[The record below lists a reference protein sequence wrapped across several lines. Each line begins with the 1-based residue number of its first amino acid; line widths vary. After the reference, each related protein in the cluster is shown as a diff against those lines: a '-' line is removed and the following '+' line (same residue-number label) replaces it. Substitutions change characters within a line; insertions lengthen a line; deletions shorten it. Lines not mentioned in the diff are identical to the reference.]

1 MKTSFYTGKIEDE
14 SAIYFDADH
23 FNISSDGIVDVSD
36 ELQKAVNMVVE
47 EYGYGIVFVPE
58 GKYLL
63 SKTIYIPKAVRIIGY
78 GEKRPEF
85 ILKDNA
91 LNFNISK
98 EDDKGHFRYLF
109 WFVDRVVTEGTNVN
123 ANDANPGTFYSAM
136 SNVNINLGRE
146 NDYAVAFRTHYAQ
159 HAFLAHITI
168 NVNSG
173 MAGIYDVGNEM
184 EDIEIVG
191 GNYGIITTKCSPG
204 WPFVM
209 VDTKFENQKK
219 AAIFTREAGLTIV
232 RTDVKNVPQFVEVQ
246 DGFFEKLY
254 IEDSIF
260 KNVDKL
266 LNIALENNSLTS
278 IYVKNCYLEKCNV
291 IVSYKDTENTIDNK
305 YDCAHINEYI
315 HGITASD
322 EYPEKQIKDIL
333 YIGEKQIDYNV
344 LYTDLKTLPEVK
356 QWINV
361 KKNGLIGDGVTDDT
375 KVLKELI
382 EKYTYLYFPQGE
394 YLLTDTIKLKDDTVI
409 IGLNPVSTKFILK
422 DNAERF
428 TGYGKGIAFIESG
441 KSNIL
446 FGIGIETGGKNPR
459 AIGLKWN
466 GDIDSYINDVKMFGV
481 ILIVLFAYVISVF
494 TVHSIEKESSIIG
507 TLYALGVARRELM
520 RHYLML
526 PVVVTTLAG
535 ILGFLAAVSPVGIPV
550 QMQDCLAYFSMPEI
564 TVQVPVYLIL
574 YGVFMPPVMACVVN
588 YIVIRKKLSRTAL
601 SLIRNETKKKKQKAV
616 QLGKMSFLKMFRIRQ
631 MLRESR
637 AGITVAVGMF
647 IALLC
652 MMISLDC
659 YELCVH
665 VRDNNI
671 ADTNYDYM
679 YTLKYPEKEVP
690 DGGSPA
696 LAKTM
701 KKQIYGYNWDV
712 MVLGIEKGNSYFDA
726 NVEKGKGK
734 VVASSA
740 LAQKYELSIGDE
752 FTLKDEET
760 DTLYAFEVTD
770 ICQYAP
776 AFYVFMDIDSA
787 RDLFGEQDDYYNTIF
802 SNKDLKIPSGRLYAT
817 TTKEDIE
824 KSADVFMQMMVSMV
838 ITITIVSTLIFILVM
853 YLMMKVMIDRS
864 AYSISLMKVFGFRTR
879 EIRKLY
885 LDGNFYIVLVSA
897 IVNIPLSKAIMD
909 WMYPR
914 YLVSNIACGL
924 DLSFEPWLY
933 VAVFALIMICYFV
946 INRVLVG
953 RLKKMTPAEVLKN
966 RE

>member
-1 MKTSFYTGKIEDE
+1 MQKI
-14 SAIYFDADH
+14 
-23 FNISSDGIVDVSD
+23 
-36 ELQKAVNMVVE
+36 LRKR
-47 EYGYGIVFVPE
+47 VF
-58 GKYLL
+58 
-63 SKTIYIPKAVRIIGY
+63 RD
-78 GEKRPEF
+78 
-85 ILKDNA
+85 LKEN
-91 LNFNISK
+91 L
-98 EDDKGHFRYLF
+98 FRYLALGLLIILCMYMIGSLVGAGETIVQGVDEQAEKNHVEDGQF
-109 WFVDRVVTEGTNVN
+109 TCFVPLSKDNNKVLAEHDVELEKMFYLDFAKQKETIRVFQNRQK
-123 ANDANPGTFYSAM
+123 
-136 SNVNINLGRE
+136 INLVALREGRLAEKE
-146 NDYAVAFRTHYAQ
+146 N
-159 HAFLAHITI
+159 
-168 NVNSG
+168 
-173 MAGIYDVGNEM
+173 
-184 EDIEIVG
+184 EIVLERRYAEEHQYTVG
-191 GNYGIITTKCSPG
+191 SQIMLGKIKFQVTGIATTPDYDAPLRKMS
-204 WPFVM
+204 
-209 VDTKFENQKK
+209 D
-219 AAIFTREAGLTIV
+219 TIV
-232 RTDVKNVPQFVEVQ
+232 DSKNFGTAFVGKRAYNKLKQSHLAAQSEEYLYAYRLKGTATSDDVKDFLNDFKVDADEISDLFFQDYWERTGGKVTDIDDGIDDLSKGAKKLADGLRKLNRYKNKLNLVP
-246 DGFFEKLY
+246 EKLF
-254 IEDSIF
+254 ES
-260 KNVDKL
+260 
-266 LNIALENNSLTS
+266 ALEQTEDALKENGTSVSLTE
-278 IYVKNCYLEKCNV
+278 KNYTDELNHM
-291 IVSYKDTENTIDNK
+291 ITSQS
-305 YDCAHINEYI
+305 
-315 HGITASD
+315 GITAMAWKSAKENLD
-322 EYPEKQIKDIL
+322 ALKQYKDGL
-333 YIGEKQIDYNV
+333 
-344 LYTDLKTLPEVK
+344 LSYTDGVEKAGEGASKLQDGMDEL
-356 QWINV
+356 
-361 KKNGLIGDGVTDDT
+361 KNGADEFIDEIDVNLANLQSFVT
-375 KVLKELI
+375 
-382 EKYTYLYFPQGE
+382 
-394 YLLTDTIKLKDDTVI
+394 
-409 IGLNPVSTKFILK
+409 
-422 DNAERF
+422 AED
-428 TGYGKGIAFIESG
+428 
-441 KSNIL
+441 
-446 FGIGIETGGKNPR
+446 NPR
-459 AIGLKWN
+459 IGASADDQK
-466 GDIDSYINDVKMFGV
+466 INISAGLVFGV

-494 TVHSIEKESSIIG
+494 TIHSIEKESSIIG
-507 TLYALGVARRELM
+507 TLYALGGARREIM
-520 RHYLML
+520 HHYLML

-535 ILGFLAAVSPVGIPV
+535 ILGFLAAVSPVGISV

-564 TVQVPVYLIL
+564 MVKVPLYLIL
-574 YGVFMPPVMACVVN
+574 YGIFMPPVMACVVN

-601 SLIRNETKKKKQKAV
+601 SLMRNETKKKKQKTI

-659 YELCVH
+659 YELCIH

-671 ADTNYDYM
+671 ADTNYDY
-679 YTLKYPEKEVP
+679 
-690 DGGSPA
+690 
-696 LAKTM
+696 
-701 KKQIYGYNWDV
+701 NWDV
-712 MVLGIEKGNSYFDA
+712 TVLGIEKGNSYFDA

-740 LAQKYELSIGDE
+740 LAQKYELSVGDE

-864 AYSISLMKVFGFRTR
+864 AYSISLMKAFGFRTK

-885 LDGNFYIVLVSA
+885 LDGNFYIVLISA

>member
-1 MKTSFYTGKIEDE
+1 MQKI
-14 SAIYFDADH
+14 
-23 FNISSDGIVDVSD
+23 
-36 ELQKAVNMVVE
+36 LRKR
-47 EYGYGIVFVPE
+47 VF
-58 GKYLL
+58 
-63 SKTIYIPKAVRIIGY
+63 RD
-78 GEKRPEF
+78 
-85 ILKDNA
+85 LKEN
-91 LNFNISK
+91 L
-98 EDDKGHFRYLF
+98 FRYLALGLLIILCMYMIGSLVGAGETIVQGVDEQAEKNHVEDGQF
-109 WFVDRVVTEGTNVN
+109 TCFVPLSKDNNKVLAEHDVELEKM
-123 ANDANPGTFYSAM
+123 FYLDFAKQKETIRIFQ
-136 SNVNINLGRE
+136 NRQKINLVALREGRLAEKE
-146 NDYAVAFRTHYAQ
+146 N
-159 HAFLAHITI
+159 
-168 NVNSG
+168 
-173 MAGIYDVGNEM
+173 
-184 EDIEIVG
+184 EIVLERRYAEEHQYTVG
-191 GNYGIITTKCSPG
+191 SQIMLGKIKFQVTGIATTPDYDAPLCKMS
-204 WPFVM
+204 
-209 VDTKFENQKK
+209 D
-219 AAIFTREAGLTIV
+219 TIV
-232 RTDVKNVPQFVEVQ
+232 DSKNFGTAFVGKRAYNKLKQSHLAAQSEEYLYAYCLKGTATSDDVKDILNDFIVDADDISDSFFQDYWERTGGKVTDIDDGIDDLSKGAKKLADGLRKLNRYKNKLNLVP
-246 DGFFEKLY
+246 EKLF
-254 IEDSIF
+254 ES
-260 KNVDKL
+260 
-266 LNIALENNSLTS
+266 ALEQTEDALKENGTSVSLTE
-278 IYVKNCYLEKCNV
+278 KNYTDELNHM
-291 IVSYKDTENTIDNK
+291 ITSQS
-305 YDCAHINEYI
+305 
-315 HGITASD
+315 GITAMAWKSAKENLD
-322 EYPEKQIKDIL
+322 ALKQYKDGL
-333 YIGEKQIDYNV
+333 
-344 LYTDLKTLPEVK
+344 LSYTDGVEKAGEGASKLQDGMDEL
-356 QWINV
+356 
-361 KKNGLIGDGVTDDT
+361 KNGADEFIDEMDVNLANLQSFVT
-375 KVLKELI
+375 
-382 EKYTYLYFPQGE
+382 
-394 YLLTDTIKLKDDTVI
+394 
-409 IGLNPVSTKFILK
+409 
-422 DNAERF
+422 AED
-428 TGYGKGIAFIESG
+428 
-441 KSNIL
+441 
-446 FGIGIETGGKNPR
+446 NPR
-459 AIGLKWN
+459 IGASADDQK
-466 GDIDSYINDVKMFGV
+466 INISAGLVFGV

-494 TVHSIEKESSIIG
+494 TIHSIEKESSIIG
-507 TLYALGVARRELM
+507 TLYALGGARRELM
-520 RHYLML
+520 HHYLML
-526 PVVVTTLAG
+526 PVVVTTFAG

-601 SLIRNETKKKKQKAV
+601 SLMRNETKKKKQKTI

-659 YELCVH
+659 YELCIH

-671 ADTNYDYM
+671 ADTNYDY
-679 YTLKYPEKEVP
+679 
-690 DGGSPA
+690 
-696 LAKTM
+696 
-701 KKQIYGYNWDV
+701 NWDV
-712 MVLGIEKGNSYFDA
+712 TVLGIEKGNSYFDA

-776 AFYVFMDIDSA
+776 AFFVFMDIDSA

-933 VAVFALIMICYFV
+933 VAVFALIMICYFAV
-946 INRVLVG
+946 SYTHLTLPTI
-953 RLKKMTPAEVLKN
+953 A
-966 RE
+966 

>member
-1 MKTSFYTGKIEDE
+1 MQKI
-14 SAIYFDADH
+14 
-23 FNISSDGIVDVSD
+23 
-36 ELQKAVNMVVE
+36 LRKR
-47 EYGYGIVFVPE
+47 VF
-58 GKYLL
+58 
-63 SKTIYIPKAVRIIGY
+63 RD
-78 GEKRPEF
+78 
-85 ILKDNA
+85 LKEN
-91 LNFNISK
+91 L
-98 EDDKGHFRYLF
+98 FRYLALGLLIILCMYMIGSLVGAGETIVQGVDEQAEKNHVEDGQF
-109 WFVDRVVTEGTNVN
+109 TCFVPLSKDNNKVLAEHDVELEKMFYLDFAKQKETIRVFQNRQK
-123 ANDANPGTFYSAM
+123 
-136 SNVNINLGRE
+136 INLVALREGRLAEKE
-146 NDYAVAFRTHYAQ
+146 N
-159 HAFLAHITI
+159 
-168 NVNSG
+168 
-173 MAGIYDVGNEM
+173 
-184 EDIEIVG
+184 EIVLERRYAEEHQYTVG
-191 GNYGIITTKCSPG
+191 SQIMLGKIKFQVTGIATTPDYDAPLRKMS
-204 WPFVM
+204 
-209 VDTKFENQKK
+209 D
-219 AAIFTREAGLTIV
+219 TIV
-232 RTDVKNVPQFVEVQ
+232 DSKNFGTAFVGKRAYNKLKQSHLAAQSEEYLYAYRLKGTATSDDVKDFLNDFKVDADEISDSFFQDYWERTGGKVTDIDDGIDDLSKGAKKLADGLRKLNRYKNKLNLVP
-246 DGFFEKLY
+246 EKLF
-254 IEDSIF
+254 ES
-260 KNVDKL
+260 
-266 LNIALENNSLTS
+266 ALEQTEDALKENGTSVSLTE
-278 IYVKNCYLEKCNV
+278 KNYTDELNHM
-291 IVSYKDTENTIDNK
+291 ITSQS
-305 YDCAHINEYI
+305 
-315 HGITASD
+315 GITAMAWKSAKENLD
-322 EYPEKQIKDIL
+322 ALKQYKDGL
-333 YIGEKQIDYNV
+333 
-344 LYTDLKTLPEVK
+344 LSYTDGVEKAGEGASKLQDGVDEL
-356 QWINV
+356 
-361 KKNGLIGDGVTDDT
+361 KNGADEFIDEMDVNLANLQSFVT
-375 KVLKELI
+375 
-382 EKYTYLYFPQGE
+382 
-394 YLLTDTIKLKDDTVI
+394 
-409 IGLNPVSTKFILK
+409 
-422 DNAERF
+422 AED
-428 TGYGKGIAFIESG
+428 
-441 KSNIL
+441 
-446 FGIGIETGGKNPR
+446 NPR
-459 AIGLKWN
+459 IGASADDQK
-466 GDIDSYINDVKMFGV
+466 INISAGLVFGV

-494 TVHSIEKESSIIG
+494 TIHSIEKESSIIG
-507 TLYALGVARRELM
+507 TLYALGGARRELM
-520 RHYLML
+520 HHYLML
-526 PVVVTTLAG
+526 PVVVTTFAG

-601 SLIRNETKKKKQKAV
+601 SLMRNETKKKKQKTI

-659 YELCVH
+659 YELCIH

-671 ADTNYDYM
+671 ADTNYDY
-679 YTLKYPEKEVP
+679 
-690 DGGSPA
+690 
-696 LAKTM
+696 
-701 KKQIYGYNWDV
+701 NWDV
-712 MVLGIEKGNSYFDA
+712 TVLGIEKGNSYFDA

-740 LAQKYELSIGDE
+740 LAQKYELSVGDE

-787 RDLFGEQDDYYNTIF
+787 RDLFGEQDNYYNTIF

>member
-1 MKTSFYTGKIEDE
+1 MQKI
-14 SAIYFDADH
+14 
-23 FNISSDGIVDVSD
+23 
-36 ELQKAVNMVVE
+36 L
-47 EYGYGIVFVPE
+47 
-58 GKYLL
+58 
-63 SKTIYIPKAVRIIGY
+63 R
-78 GEKRPEF
+78 KRVLRD
-85 ILKDNA
+85 LKE
-91 LNFNISK
+91 NF
-98 EDDKGHFRYLF
+98 FRYLALGLLIILCMYMIGSLVGAGETIVQGVDEQAEKNHMEDGQF
-109 WFVDRVVTEGTNVN
+109 TCFVPLSKDNKKVLAEHAVELEKMFYLDFAKQKETIRVFQNRQK
-123 ANDANPGTFYSAM
+123 
-136 SNVNINLGRE
+136 INLVALREGRLAEKE
-146 NDYAVAFRTHYAQ
+146 N
-159 HAFLAHITI
+159 
-168 NVNSG
+168 
-173 MAGIYDVGNEM
+173 
-184 EDIEIVG
+184 EIVLERRYAEEHQYTVG
-191 GNYGIITTKCSPG
+191 SQITLGKIKLRVTGIATTPDYDAPLRKMS
-204 WPFVM
+204 
-209 VDTKFENQKK
+209 D
-219 AAIFTREAGLTIV
+219 TIV
-232 RTDVKNVPQFVEVQ
+232 DSKNFGTAFVGKRAYIKLKQSHLAAQSEEYLYAYRLKGTTTSDDV
-246 DGFFEKLY
+246 
-254 IEDSIF
+254 
-260 KNVDKL
+260 
-266 LNIALENNSLTS
+266 
-278 IYVKNCYLEKCNV
+278 
-291 IVSYKDTENTIDNK
+291 
-305 YDCAHINEYI
+305 
-315 HGITASD
+315 
-322 EYPEKQIKDIL
+322 KDIL
-333 YIGEKQIDYNV
+333 NDFKVDADEISDSFFQDYW
-344 LYTDLKTLPEVK
+344 D
-356 QWINV
+356 
-361 KKNGLIGDGVTDDT
+361 
-375 KVLKELI
+375 
-382 EKYTYLYFPQGE
+382 
-394 YLLTDTIKLKDDTVI
+394 
-409 IGLNPVSTKFILK
+409 
-422 DNAERF
+422 R
-428 TGYGKGIAFIESG
+428 
-441 KSNIL
+441 
-446 FGIGIETGGKNPR
+446 TGGKVTDIDDGIDDLSKGAKKLADGLRKLNRYKNKLNLVPEKLFESALEQTEDALKENGTSVSLSEKNYADELERMIASQSGIIVMAWKSAKENLDALKQYKDGLLSYTDGLEKAGEGASKLQDGMDELKNGADEFIDEMDVNLANLQSFVTAEDNPR
-459 AIGLKWN
+459 IGASADDQK
-466 GDIDSYINDVKMFGV
+466 INISAGLVFGV
-481 ILIVLFAYVISVF
+481 ILIILFAYVISVF

-671 ADTNYDYM
+671 ADTNYNYM

-690 DGGSPA
+690 DGGS
-696 LAKTM
+696 
-701 KKQIYGYNWDV
+701 
-712 MVLGIEKGNSYFDA
+712 
-726 NVEKGKGK
+726 
-734 VVASSA
+734 
-740 LAQKYELSIGDE
+740 
-752 FTLKDEET
+752 
-760 DTLYAFEVTD
+760 
-770 ICQYAP
+770 P

-885 LDGNFYIVLVSA
+885 LDGNFYIVFVSA

>member
-1 MKTSFYTGKIEDE
+1 MDVNLANLQSFVTAEDNPRIGASADDQKI
-14 SAIYFDADH
+14 
-23 FNISSDGIVDVSD
+23 NIS
-36 ELQKAVNMVVE
+36 
-47 EYGYGIVFVPE
+47 
-58 GKYLL
+58 
-63 SKTIYIPKAVRIIGY
+63 
-78 GEKRPEF
+78 
-85 ILKDNA
+85 
-91 LNFNISK
+91 
-98 EDDKGHFRYLF
+98 
-109 WFVDRVVTEGTNVN
+109 
-123 ANDANPGTFYSAM
+123 
-136 SNVNINLGRE
+136 
-146 NDYAVAFRTHYAQ
+146 
-159 HAFLAHITI
+159 
-168 NVNSG
+168 
-173 MAGIYDVGNEM
+173 
-184 EDIEIVG
+184 
-191 GNYGIITTKCSPG
+191 
-204 WPFVM
+204 
-209 VDTKFENQKK
+209 
-219 AAIFTREAGLTIV
+219 AGLV
-232 RTDVKNVPQFVEVQ
+232 
-246 DGFFEKLY
+246 
-254 IEDSIF
+254 
-260 KNVDKL
+260 
-266 LNIALENNSLTS
+266 
-278 IYVKNCYLEKCNV
+278 
-291 IVSYKDTENTIDNK
+291 
-305 YDCAHINEYI
+305 
-315 HGITASD
+315 
-322 EYPEKQIKDIL
+322 
-333 YIGEKQIDYNV
+333 
-344 LYTDLKTLPEVK
+344 
-356 QWINV
+356 
-361 KKNGLIGDGVTDDT
+361 
-375 KVLKELI
+375 
-382 EKYTYLYFPQGE
+382 
-394 YLLTDTIKLKDDTVI
+394 
-409 IGLNPVSTKFILK
+409 
-422 DNAERF
+422 
-428 TGYGKGIAFIESG
+428 
-441 KSNIL
+441 
-446 FGIGIETGGKNPR
+446 
-459 AIGLKWN
+459 
-466 GDIDSYINDVKMFGV
+466 FGV

-507 TLYALGVARRELM
+507 TLYALGVARCELM

-564 TVQVPVYLIL
+564 TVQVPIYLIL

-712 MVLGIEKGNSYFDA
+712 TVLGIEKGNSYFDA

-776 AFYVFMDIDSA
+776 AFYVFMDIEQM
-787 RDLFGEQDDYYNTIF
+787 RELFGEDKEYYNVVF
-802 SNKDLKIPSGRLYAT
+802 SDHALSIDAGKLYAT
-817 TTKEDIE
+817 TTRAEVE
-824 KSADVFMQMMVSMV
+824 KASGVFTRMMMPMIYMMIGVSAF
-838 ITITIVSTLIFILVM
+838 IFFVVM

-864 AYSISLMKVFGFRTR
+864 SYGISLLMVFGYRSK
-879 EIRKLY
+879 ELKKLY
-885 LDGNFYIVLVSA
+885 LNGNFYMVAVGAAICLPVSKIVMNA
-897 IVNIPLSKAIMD
+897 
-909 WMYPR
+909 MYP
-914 YLVSNIACGL
+914 YLVSNVACGL
-924 DLSFEPWLY
+924 DLGLSWQIYAGIY
-933 VAVFALIMICYFV
+933 VAILVLYFI
-946 INRVLVG
+946 INYLLVR
-953 RLKKMTPAEVLKN
+953 RLGKIVPAEFLKN

>member
-1 MKTSFYTGKIEDE
+1 MQKI
-14 SAIYFDADH
+14 
-23 FNISSDGIVDVSD
+23 
-36 ELQKAVNMVVE
+36 LRKR
-47 EYGYGIVFVPE
+47 VF
-58 GKYLL
+58 
-63 SKTIYIPKAVRIIGY
+63 RD
-78 GEKRPEF
+78 
-85 ILKDNA
+85 LKEN
-91 LNFNISK
+91 L
-98 EDDKGHFRYLF
+98 FRYLALGLLIILCMYMIGSLVGAGETIVQGVDEQAEKNHVEDGQF
-109 WFVDRVVTEGTNVN
+109 TCFVPLSKDNNKVLAEHDVELEKMFYLDFAKQKETIRVFQNRQK
-123 ANDANPGTFYSAM
+123 
-136 SNVNINLGRE
+136 INLVALREGRLAEKE
-146 NDYAVAFRTHYAQ
+146 N
-159 HAFLAHITI
+159 
-168 NVNSG
+168 
-173 MAGIYDVGNEM
+173 
-184 EDIEIVG
+184 EIVLERRYAEEHQYTVG
-191 GNYGIITTKCSPG
+191 SQIMLGKIKFQVTGIATTPDYDAPLRKMS
-204 WPFVM
+204 
-209 VDTKFENQKK
+209 D
-219 AAIFTREAGLTIV
+219 TIV
-232 RTDVKNVPQFVEVQ
+232 DSKNFGTAFVGKRAYNKLKQSHLAAQSEEYLYAYRLKGTATSDDVKDFLNDFKVDADEISDSFFQDYWERTGGKVTDIDDGIDDLSKGAKKLADGLRKLNRYKNKLNLVP
-246 DGFFEKLY
+246 EKLF
-254 IEDSIF
+254 ES
-260 KNVDKL
+260 
-266 LNIALENNSLTS
+266 ALEQTEDALKENGTSVSLTE
-278 IYVKNCYLEKCNV
+278 KNYTDELNHM
-291 IVSYKDTENTIDNK
+291 ITSQS
-305 YDCAHINEYI
+305 
-315 HGITASD
+315 GITAMAWKSAKENLD
-322 EYPEKQIKDIL
+322 ALKQYKDGL
-333 YIGEKQIDYNV
+333 
-344 LYTDLKTLPEVK
+344 LSYTDGVEKAGEGASKLQDGVDEL
-356 QWINV
+356 
-361 KKNGLIGDGVTDDT
+361 KNGADEFIDEMDVNLANLQSFVT
-375 KVLKELI
+375 
-382 EKYTYLYFPQGE
+382 
-394 YLLTDTIKLKDDTVI
+394 
-409 IGLNPVSTKFILK
+409 
-422 DNAERF
+422 AED
-428 TGYGKGIAFIESG
+428 
-441 KSNIL
+441 
-446 FGIGIETGGKNPR
+446 NPR
-459 AIGLKWN
+459 IGASADDQK
-466 GDIDSYINDVKMFGV
+466 INISAGLVFGV

-494 TVHSIEKESSIIG
+494 TIHSIEKESSIIG
-507 TLYALGVARRELM
+507 TLYALGGARRELM
-520 RHYLML
+520 HHYLML
-526 PVVVTTLAG
+526 PVVVTTFAG

-601 SLIRNETKKKKQKAV
+601 SLMRNETKKKKQKTI

-659 YELCVH
+659 YELCIH

-671 ADTNYDYM
+671 ADTNYDY
-679 YTLKYPEKEVP
+679 
-690 DGGSPA
+690 
-696 LAKTM
+696 
-701 KKQIYGYNWDV
+701 NWDV
-712 MVLGIEKGNSYFDA
+712 TVLGIEKGNSYFDA

-740 LAQKYELSIGDE
+740 LAQKYELSVGDE

-787 RDLFGEQDDYYNTIF
+787 RDLFGEQDNYYNTIF

-864 AYSISLMKVFGFRTR
+864 AYSISLMKVFGFRTK

-885 LDGNFYIVLVSA
+885 LDGNFYIVLISA

>member
-1 MKTSFYTGKIEDE
+1 MQKI
-14 SAIYFDADH
+14 
-23 FNISSDGIVDVSD
+23 
-36 ELQKAVNMVVE
+36 LRKR
-47 EYGYGIVFVPE
+47 VF
-58 GKYLL
+58 
-63 SKTIYIPKAVRIIGY
+63 RD
-78 GEKRPEF
+78 
-85 ILKDNA
+85 LKEN
-91 LNFNISK
+91 L
-98 EDDKGHFRYLF
+98 FRYLALGLLIILCMYMIGSLVGAGETIVQGVDEQAEKNHVEDGQF
-109 WFVDRVVTEGTNVN
+109 TCFVPLSKDNNKVFAEHDVELEKMFYLDFAKQKETIRVFQNRQK
-123 ANDANPGTFYSAM
+123 
-136 SNVNINLGRE
+136 INLVALREGRLAEKE
-146 NDYAVAFRTHYAQ
+146 N
-159 HAFLAHITI
+159 
-168 NVNSG
+168 
-173 MAGIYDVGNEM
+173 
-184 EDIEIVG
+184 EIVLERRYAEEHQYTVG
-191 GNYGIITTKCSPG
+191 SQIMLGKIKFQVTGIATTPDYDAPLRKMS
-204 WPFVM
+204 
-209 VDTKFENQKK
+209 D
-219 AAIFTREAGLTIV
+219 TIV
-232 RTDVKNVPQFVEVQ
+232 DSKNFGTAFVGKRAYNKLKQSHLAAQSEEYLYAYRLKGTATSDDVKDFLNDFKVDADEISDLFFQDYWERTGGKVTDIDDGIDDLSKGAKKLADGLRKLNRYKNKLNLVP
-246 DGFFEKLY
+246 EKLF
-254 IEDSIF
+254 ES
-260 KNVDKL
+260 
-266 LNIALENNSLTS
+266 ALEQTEDALKENGTSVSLTE
-278 IYVKNCYLEKCNV
+278 KNYTDELNHM
-291 IVSYKDTENTIDNK
+291 ITSQS
-305 YDCAHINEYI
+305 
-315 HGITASD
+315 GITAMAWKSAKENLD
-322 EYPEKQIKDIL
+322 ALKQYKDGL
-333 YIGEKQIDYNV
+333 
-344 LYTDLKTLPEVK
+344 LSYTDGVEKAGEGASKLQDGMDEL
-356 QWINV
+356 
-361 KKNGLIGDGVTDDT
+361 KNGADEFIDEIDVNLANLQSFVT
-375 KVLKELI
+375 
-382 EKYTYLYFPQGE
+382 
-394 YLLTDTIKLKDDTVI
+394 
-409 IGLNPVSTKFILK
+409 
-422 DNAERF
+422 AED
-428 TGYGKGIAFIESG
+428 
-441 KSNIL
+441 
-446 FGIGIETGGKNPR
+446 NPR
-459 AIGLKWN
+459 IGASADDQK
-466 GDIDSYINDVKMFGV
+466 INISAGLVFGV

-494 TVHSIEKESSIIG
+494 TIHSIEKESSIIG
-507 TLYALGVARRELM
+507 TLYALGGARREIM
-520 RHYLML
+520 HHYLML

-535 ILGFLAAVSPVGIPV
+535 ILGFLAAVSPVGISV

-564 TVQVPVYLIL
+564 MVKVPLYLIL
-574 YGVFMPPVMACVVN
+574 YGIFMPPVMACVVN

-601 SLIRNETKKKKQKAV
+601 SLMRNETKKKKQKTI

-659 YELCVH
+659 YELCIH

-671 ADTNYDYM
+671 ADTNYDY
-679 YTLKYPEKEVP
+679 
-690 DGGSPA
+690 
-696 LAKTM
+696 
-701 KKQIYGYNWDV
+701 NWDV
-712 MVLGIEKGNSYFDA
+712 TVLGIEKGNSYFDA

-740 LAQKYELSIGDE
+740 LAQKYELSVGDE

-864 AYSISLMKVFGFRTR
+864 AYSISLMKAFGFRTK

-885 LDGNFYIVLVSA
+885 LDGNFYIVLISA

>member
-1 MKTSFYTGKIEDE
+1 MQKI
-14 SAIYFDADH
+14 
-23 FNISSDGIVDVSD
+23 
-36 ELQKAVNMVVE
+36 LRKR
-47 EYGYGIVFVPE
+47 VF
-58 GKYLL
+58 
-63 SKTIYIPKAVRIIGY
+63 RD
-78 GEKRPEF
+78 
-85 ILKDNA
+85 LKEN
-91 LNFNISK
+91 L
-98 EDDKGHFRYLF
+98 FRYLALGLLIILCMYMIGSLVGAGETIVQGVDEQAEKNHVEDGQF
-109 WFVDRVVTEGTNVN
+109 TCFVPLSKDNNKVLAEHDVELEKM
-123 ANDANPGTFYSAM
+123 FYLDFAKQKETIRIFQ
-136 SNVNINLGRE
+136 NRQKINLVALREGRLAEKE
-146 NDYAVAFRTHYAQ
+146 N
-159 HAFLAHITI
+159 
-168 NVNSG
+168 
-173 MAGIYDVGNEM
+173 
-184 EDIEIVG
+184 EIVLERRYAEEHQYTVG
-191 GNYGIITTKCSPG
+191 SQIMLGKIKFQVTGIATTPDYDAPLCKMS
-204 WPFVM
+204 
-209 VDTKFENQKK
+209 D
-219 AAIFTREAGLTIV
+219 TIV
-232 RTDVKNVPQFVEVQ
+232 DSKNFGTAFVGKRAYNKLKQSHLAAQSEEYLYAYCLKGTATSDDVKDILNDFKVDADEISDSFFQDYWERTGGKVTDIDDGIDDLSKGAKKLADGLRKLNRYKNKLNLVP
-246 DGFFEKLY
+246 EKLF
-254 IEDSIF
+254 ES
-260 KNVDKL
+260 
-266 LNIALENNSLTS
+266 ALEQTEDALKENGTSVSLTE
-278 IYVKNCYLEKCNV
+278 KNYTDELNHM
-291 IVSYKDTENTIDNK
+291 ITSQS
-305 YDCAHINEYI
+305 
-315 HGITASD
+315 GITAMAWKSAKENLD
-322 EYPEKQIKDIL
+322 ALKQYKDGL
-333 YIGEKQIDYNV
+333 
-344 LYTDLKTLPEVK
+344 LSYTDGVEKAGEGASKLQDGVDEL
-356 QWINV
+356 
-361 KKNGLIGDGVTDDT
+361 KNGADEFIDEMDVNLANLQSFVT
-375 KVLKELI
+375 
-382 EKYTYLYFPQGE
+382 
-394 YLLTDTIKLKDDTVI
+394 
-409 IGLNPVSTKFILK
+409 
-422 DNAERF
+422 AED
-428 TGYGKGIAFIESG
+428 
-441 KSNIL
+441 
-446 FGIGIETGGKNPR
+446 NPR
-459 AIGLKWN
+459 IGASADDQK
-466 GDIDSYINDVKMFGV
+466 INISAGLVFGV

-494 TVHSIEKESSIIG
+494 TIHSIEKESSIIG
-507 TLYALGVARRELM
+507 TLYALGGARRELM
-520 RHYLML
+520 HHYLML
-526 PVVVTTLAG
+526 PVVVTTFAG

-601 SLIRNETKKKKQKAV
+601 SLMRNETKKKKQKTI

-659 YELCVH
+659 YELCIH

-671 ADTNYDYM
+671 ADTNYDY
-679 YTLKYPEKEVP
+679 
-690 DGGSPA
+690 
-696 LAKTM
+696 
-701 KKQIYGYNWDV
+701 NWDV
-712 MVLGIEKGNSYFDA
+712 TVLGIEKGNSYFDA

-740 LAQKYELSIGDE
+740 LAQKYELSVGDE

-787 RDLFGEQDDYYNTIF
+787 RDLFGEQDNYYNTIF

-864 AYSISLMKVFGFRTR
+864 AYSISLMKVFGFRTK

-885 LDGNFYIVLVSA
+885 LDGNFYIVLISA

>member
-1 MKTSFYTGKIEDE
+1 MQKI
-14 SAIYFDADH
+14 
-23 FNISSDGIVDVSD
+23 
-36 ELQKAVNMVVE
+36 L
-47 EYGYGIVFVPE
+47 
-58 GKYLL
+58 
-63 SKTIYIPKAVRIIGY
+63 R
-78 GEKRPEF
+78 KRVLRD
-85 ILKDNA
+85 LKE
-91 LNFNISK
+91 NF
-98 EDDKGHFRYLF
+98 FRYLALGLLIILCMYMIGSLVGAGETIVQGVDEQAEKNHMEDGQF
-109 WFVDRVVTEGTNVN
+109 TCFVPLSKDNKKVLAEHDVELEKMFYLDFAKQKETIRVFQNRQK
-123 ANDANPGTFYSAM
+123 
-136 SNVNINLGRE
+136 INLVALREGRLAEKE
-146 NDYAVAFRTHYAQ
+146 N
-159 HAFLAHITI
+159 
-168 NVNSG
+168 
-173 MAGIYDVGNEM
+173 
-184 EDIEIVG
+184 EIVLERRYAEEHQYTVG
-191 GNYGIITTKCSPG
+191 SQIMLGKIKFQVTGIATTPDYDAPLRKMS
-204 WPFVM
+204 
-209 VDTKFENQKK
+209 D
-219 AAIFTREAGLTIV
+219 TIV
-232 RTDVKNVPQFVEVQ
+232 DSKNFGTVFVGKRAYIKLKQSHLAAQSEEYLYAYRLKGTTTSDDV
-246 DGFFEKLY
+246 
-254 IEDSIF
+254 
-260 KNVDKL
+260 
-266 LNIALENNSLTS
+266 
-278 IYVKNCYLEKCNV
+278 
-291 IVSYKDTENTIDNK
+291 
-305 YDCAHINEYI
+305 
-315 HGITASD
+315 
-322 EYPEKQIKDIL
+322 KDIL
-333 YIGEKQIDYNV
+333 NDFKVDADEISDSFFQDYW
-344 LYTDLKTLPEVK
+344 D
-356 QWINV
+356 
-361 KKNGLIGDGVTDDT
+361 
-375 KVLKELI
+375 
-382 EKYTYLYFPQGE
+382 
-394 YLLTDTIKLKDDTVI
+394 
-409 IGLNPVSTKFILK
+409 
-422 DNAERF
+422 R
-428 TGYGKGIAFIESG
+428 
-441 KSNIL
+441 
-446 FGIGIETGGKNPR
+446 TGGKVTDIDDGIDDLSKGAKKLADGLRKLNRYKNKLNLVPEKLFENALEQTEEALKENGTSVSLTEKNYADELDRMIASQSGITVMAWKSAKENLDALKQYKDGLLSYTDGVEKAGEGASKLQDGMDELKNGADEFIDEMDVNLANLQSFVTAEDNPR
-459 AIGLKWN
+459 IGASADDQK
-466 GDIDSYINDVKMFGV
+466 INISAGLVFGV

-494 TVHSIEKESSIIG
+494 TIHSIEKESSIIG
-507 TLYALGVARRELM
+507 TLYALGGARREIM
-520 RHYLML
+520 HHYLML

-535 ILGFLAAVSPVGIPV
+535 ILGFLAAVSPVGISV

-564 TVQVPVYLIL
+564 MVKVPLYLIL
-574 YGVFMPPVMACVVN
+574 YGIFMPPVMACVVN

-601 SLIRNETKKKKQKAV
+601 SLMRNETKKKKQKTI

-659 YELCVH
+659 YELCIH

-671 ADTNYDYM
+671 ADTNYDY
-679 YTLKYPEKEVP
+679 
-690 DGGSPA
+690 
-696 LAKTM
+696 
-701 KKQIYGYNWDV
+701 NWDV
-712 MVLGIEKGNSYFDA
+712 TVLGIEKGNSYFDA

-740 LAQKYELSIGDE
+740 LAQKYELSVGDE

-838 ITITIVSTLIFILVM
+838 ITIMIVSTLIFILVM

>member
-1 MKTSFYTGKIEDE
+1 MQKI
-14 SAIYFDADH
+14 
-23 FNISSDGIVDVSD
+23 
-36 ELQKAVNMVVE
+36 L
-47 EYGYGIVFVPE
+47 
-58 GKYLL
+58 
-63 SKTIYIPKAVRIIGY
+63 R
-78 GEKRPEF
+78 KRVLRD
-85 ILKDNA
+85 LKEN
-91 LNFNISK
+91 L
-98 EDDKGHFRYLF
+98 FRYLALGLLIILCMYMIGSLVGAGETIVQGVDEQAEKNHTEDGQF
-109 WFVDRVVTEGTNVN
+109 TCFVPLSKDNKKVLAEHDVELEKMFYLDFAKQKETIRVFQNRQK
-123 ANDANPGTFYSAM
+123 
-136 SNVNINLGRE
+136 INLVALREGRLAEKE
-146 NDYAVAFRTHYAQ
+146 N
-159 HAFLAHITI
+159 
-168 NVNSG
+168 
-173 MAGIYDVGNEM
+173 
-184 EDIEIVG
+184 EIVLERRYAEEHQYTVG
-191 GNYGIITTKCSPG
+191 SQIMLGKIKFQVTGIATTPDYDAPLRKMS
-204 WPFVM
+204 
-209 VDTKFENQKK
+209 D
-219 AAIFTREAGLTIV
+219 TIV
-232 RTDVKNVPQFVEVQ
+232 DSKNFGTAFVGKRAYIKLKQSHLAAQSEEYLYAYRLKGTATSDDVKDFLNDFKVDADEISDLFFQDYWERTGGKVTDIDDGIDDLSKGAKKLADGLRKLNRYKNKLNLVP
-246 DGFFEKLY
+246 EKLF
-254 IEDSIF
+254 ES
-260 KNVDKL
+260 
-266 LNIALENNSLTS
+266 ALEQTEDALKENGTSVSLTE
-278 IYVKNCYLEKCNV
+278 KNYTDELNHM
-291 IVSYKDTENTIDNK
+291 ITSQS
-305 YDCAHINEYI
+305 
-315 HGITASD
+315 GITAMAWKSAKENLD
-322 EYPEKQIKDIL
+322 ALKQYKDGL
-333 YIGEKQIDYNV
+333 
-344 LYTDLKTLPEVK
+344 LSYTDGVEKAGEGASKLQDGMDEL
-356 QWINV
+356 
-361 KKNGLIGDGVTDDT
+361 KNGADEFIDEIDVNLANLQSFVT
-375 KVLKELI
+375 
-382 EKYTYLYFPQGE
+382 
-394 YLLTDTIKLKDDTVI
+394 
-409 IGLNPVSTKFILK
+409 
-422 DNAERF
+422 AED
-428 TGYGKGIAFIESG
+428 
-441 KSNIL
+441 
-446 FGIGIETGGKNPR
+446 NPR
-459 AIGLKWN
+459 IGASADDQK
-466 GDIDSYINDVKMFGV
+466 INISAGLVFGV

-494 TVHSIEKESSIIG
+494 TIHSIEKESSIIG
-507 TLYALGVARRELM
+507 TLYALGGARREIM
-520 RHYLML
+520 HHYLML

-535 ILGFLAAVSPVGIPV
+535 ILGFLAAVSPVGISV

-564 TVQVPVYLIL
+564 MVKVPLYLIL
-574 YGVFMPPVMACVVN
+574 YGIFMPPVMACVVN

-601 SLIRNETKKKKQKAV
+601 SLMRNETKKKKQKTI

-659 YELCVH
+659 YELCIH

-671 ADTNYDYM
+671 ADTNYDY
-679 YTLKYPEKEVP
+679 
-690 DGGSPA
+690 
-696 LAKTM
+696 
-701 KKQIYGYNWDV
+701 NWDV
-712 MVLGIEKGNSYFDA
+712 TVLGIEKGNSYYDA

-740 LAQKYELSIGDE
+740 LAQKYELSVGDE

-864 AYSISLMKVFGFRTR
+864 AYSISLMKAFGFRTK

-885 LDGNFYIVLVSA
+885 LDGNFYIVLISA

>member
-1 MKTSFYTGKIEDE
+1 MQKI
-14 SAIYFDADH
+14 
-23 FNISSDGIVDVSD
+23 
-36 ELQKAVNMVVE
+36 LRKR
-47 EYGYGIVFVPE
+47 VF
-58 GKYLL
+58 
-63 SKTIYIPKAVRIIGY
+63 RD
-78 GEKRPEF
+78 
-85 ILKDNA
+85 LKEN
-91 LNFNISK
+91 L
-98 EDDKGHFRYLF
+98 FRYLALGLLIILCMYMIGSLVGAGETIVQGVDEQAEKNHVEDGQF
-109 WFVDRVVTEGTNVN
+109 TCFVPLSKGNNKVLAEHDVELEKMFYLDFAKQKETIRVFQNRQK
-123 ANDANPGTFYSAM
+123 
-136 SNVNINLGRE
+136 INLVALREGRLAEKE
-146 NDYAVAFRTHYAQ
+146 N
-159 HAFLAHITI
+159 
-168 NVNSG
+168 
-173 MAGIYDVGNEM
+173 
-184 EDIEIVG
+184 EIVLERRYAEEHQYTVG
-191 GNYGIITTKCSPG
+191 SQIMLGKIKFQVTGIATTPDYDAPLRKMS
-204 WPFVM
+204 
-209 VDTKFENQKK
+209 D
-219 AAIFTREAGLTIV
+219 TIV
-232 RTDVKNVPQFVEVQ
+232 DSKNFGTAFVGKRAYNKLKQSHLAAQSEEYLYAYRLKGTATSDDVKDFLNDFKVDADEISDLFFQDYWERTGGKVTDIDDGIDDLSKGAKKLADGLRKLNRYKNKLNLVP
-246 DGFFEKLY
+246 EKLF
-254 IEDSIF
+254 ES
-260 KNVDKL
+260 
-266 LNIALENNSLTS
+266 ALEQTEDALKENGTSVSLTE
-278 IYVKNCYLEKCNV
+278 KNYTDELNHM
-291 IVSYKDTENTIDNK
+291 ITSQS
-305 YDCAHINEYI
+305 
-315 HGITASD
+315 GITAMAWKSAKENLD
-322 EYPEKQIKDIL
+322 ALKQYKDGL
-333 YIGEKQIDYNV
+333 
-344 LYTDLKTLPEVK
+344 LSYTDGVEKAGEGASKLQDGMDEL
-356 QWINV
+356 
-361 KKNGLIGDGVTDDT
+361 KNGADEFIDEIDVNLANLQSFVT
-375 KVLKELI
+375 
-382 EKYTYLYFPQGE
+382 
-394 YLLTDTIKLKDDTVI
+394 
-409 IGLNPVSTKFILK
+409 
-422 DNAERF
+422 AED
-428 TGYGKGIAFIESG
+428 
-441 KSNIL
+441 
-446 FGIGIETGGKNPR
+446 NPR
-459 AIGLKWN
+459 IGASADDQK
-466 GDIDSYINDVKMFGV
+466 INISAGLVFGV

-494 TVHSIEKESSIIG
+494 TIHSIEKESSIIG
-507 TLYALGVARRELM
+507 TLYALGGARREIM
-520 RHYLML
+520 HHYLML

-535 ILGFLAAVSPVGIPV
+535 ILGFLAAVSPVGISV

-564 TVQVPVYLIL
+564 MVKVPLYLIL
-574 YGVFMPPVMACVVN
+574 YGIFMPPVMACVVN

-601 SLIRNETKKKKQKAV
+601 SLMRNETKKKKQKTI

-659 YELCVH
+659 YELCIH

-671 ADTNYDYM
+671 ADTNYDY
-679 YTLKYPEKEVP
+679 
-690 DGGSPA
+690 
-696 LAKTM
+696 
-701 KKQIYGYNWDV
+701 NWDV
-712 MVLGIEKGNSYFDA
+712 TVLGIEKGNSYFDA

-740 LAQKYELSIGDE
+740 LAQKYELSVGDE

-864 AYSISLMKVFGFRTR
+864 AYSISLMKAFGFRTK

-885 LDGNFYIVLVSA
+885 LDGNFYIVLISA

>member
-1 MKTSFYTGKIEDE
+1 MQKI
-14 SAIYFDADH
+14 
-23 FNISSDGIVDVSD
+23 
-36 ELQKAVNMVVE
+36 LRKR
-47 EYGYGIVFVPE
+47 VF
-58 GKYLL
+58 
-63 SKTIYIPKAVRIIGY
+63 RD
-78 GEKRPEF
+78 
-85 ILKDNA
+85 LKEN
-91 LNFNISK
+91 L
-98 EDDKGHFRYLF
+98 FRYLALGLLIILCMYMIGSLVGAGETIVQGVDEQAEKNHVEDGQF
-109 WFVDRVVTEGTNVN
+109 TCFVPLSKDNNKVLAEHDVELEKMFYLDFAKQKETIRVFQNRQK
-123 ANDANPGTFYSAM
+123 
-136 SNVNINLGRE
+136 INLVALREGRLAEKE
-146 NDYAVAFRTHYAQ
+146 N
-159 HAFLAHITI
+159 
-168 NVNSG
+168 
-173 MAGIYDVGNEM
+173 
-184 EDIEIVG
+184 EIVLERRYAEEHQYTVG
-191 GNYGIITTKCSPG
+191 SQIMLGKIKFQVTGIATTPDYDAPLRKMS
-204 WPFVM
+204 
-209 VDTKFENQKK
+209 D
-219 AAIFTREAGLTIV
+219 TIV
-232 RTDVKNVPQFVEVQ
+232 DSKNFGTAFVGKRAYNKLKQSHLAAQSEEYLYAYRLKGTATSDDVKDFLNDFKVDADEISDLFFQDYWERTGGKVTDIDDGIDDLSKGAKKLADGLRKLNRYKNKLNLVP
-246 DGFFEKLY
+246 EKLF
-254 IEDSIF
+254 ES
-260 KNVDKL
+260 
-266 LNIALENNSLTS
+266 ALEQTEDALKENGTSVSLTE
-278 IYVKNCYLEKCNV
+278 KNYTDELNHM
-291 IVSYKDTENTIDNK
+291 ITSQS
-305 YDCAHINEYI
+305 
-315 HGITASD
+315 GITAMAWKSAKENLD
-322 EYPEKQIKDIL
+322 VLKQYKDGL
-333 YIGEKQIDYNV
+333 
-344 LYTDLKTLPEVK
+344 LSYTDGVEKAGEGASKLQDGMDEL
-356 QWINV
+356 
-361 KKNGLIGDGVTDDT
+361 KNGADEFIDEIDVNLANLQSFVT
-375 KVLKELI
+375 
-382 EKYTYLYFPQGE
+382 
-394 YLLTDTIKLKDDTVI
+394 
-409 IGLNPVSTKFILK
+409 
-422 DNAERF
+422 AED
-428 TGYGKGIAFIESG
+428 
-441 KSNIL
+441 
-446 FGIGIETGGKNPR
+446 NPR
-459 AIGLKWN
+459 IGASADDQK
-466 GDIDSYINDVKMFGV
+466 INISAGLVFGV

-494 TVHSIEKESSIIG
+494 TIHSIEKESSIIG
-507 TLYALGVARRELM
+507 TLYALGGARREIM
-520 RHYLML
+520 HHYLML

-535 ILGFLAAVSPVGIPV
+535 ILGFLAAVSPVGISV

-564 TVQVPVYLIL
+564 MVKVPLYLIL
-574 YGVFMPPVMACVVN
+574 YGIFMPPVMACVVN

-601 SLIRNETKKKKQKAV
+601 SLMRNETKKKKQKTI

-659 YELCVH
+659 YELCIH

-671 ADTNYDYM
+671 ADTNYDY
-679 YTLKYPEKEVP
+679 
-690 DGGSPA
+690 
-696 LAKTM
+696 
-701 KKQIYGYNWDV
+701 NWDV
-712 MVLGIEKGNSYFDA
+712 TVLGIEKGNSYFDA

-740 LAQKYELSIGDE
+740 LAQKYELSVGDE

-864 AYSISLMKVFGFRTR
+864 AYSISLMKAFGFRTK

-885 LDGNFYIVLVSA
+885 LDGNFYIVLISA

>member
-1 MKTSFYTGKIEDE
+1 MQKI
-14 SAIYFDADH
+14 
-23 FNISSDGIVDVSD
+23 
-36 ELQKAVNMVVE
+36 LRKR
-47 EYGYGIVFVPE
+47 VF
-58 GKYLL
+58 
-63 SKTIYIPKAVRIIGY
+63 RD
-78 GEKRPEF
+78 
-85 ILKDNA
+85 LKEN
-91 LNFNISK
+91 L
-98 EDDKGHFRYLF
+98 FRYLALGLLIILCMYMIGSLVGAGETIVQGVDEQAEKNHVEDGQF
-109 WFVDRVVTEGTNVN
+109 TCFVPLSKDNNKVLAEHDVELEKMFYLDFAKQKETIRVFQNRQK
-123 ANDANPGTFYSAM
+123 
-136 SNVNINLGRE
+136 INLVALREGRLAEKE
-146 NDYAVAFRTHYAQ
+146 N
-159 HAFLAHITI
+159 
-168 NVNSG
+168 
-173 MAGIYDVGNEM
+173 
-184 EDIEIVG
+184 EIVLERRYAEEHQYTVG
-191 GNYGIITTKCSPG
+191 SQIMLGKIKFQVTGIATTPDYDAPLRKMS
-204 WPFVM
+204 
-209 VDTKFENQKK
+209 D
-219 AAIFTREAGLTIV
+219 TIV
-232 RTDVKNVPQFVEVQ
+232 DSKNFGTAFVGKRAYNKLKQSHLAAQSEEYLYAYRLKGTATSDDVKDFLNDFKVDADEISDLFFQDYWERTGGKVTDIDDGIDDLSKGAKKLADGLRKLNRYKNKLNLVP
-246 DGFFEKLY
+246 EKLF
-254 IEDSIF
+254 ES
-260 KNVDKL
+260 
-266 LNIALENNSLTS
+266 ALEQTEDALKENGTSVSLTE
-278 IYVKNCYLEKCNV
+278 KNYTDELNHM
-291 IVSYKDTENTIDNK
+291 ITSQS
-305 YDCAHINEYI
+305 
-315 HGITASD
+315 GITAMAWKSAKENLD
-322 EYPEKQIKDIL
+322 ALKQYKDGL
-333 YIGEKQIDYNV
+333 
-344 LYTDLKTLPEVK
+344 LSYTDGVEKAGEGASKLQDGMDEL
-356 QWINV
+356 
-361 KKNGLIGDGVTDDT
+361 KNGADEFIDEIDVNLANLQSFVT
-375 KVLKELI
+375 
-382 EKYTYLYFPQGE
+382 
-394 YLLTDTIKLKDDTVI
+394 
-409 IGLNPVSTKFILK
+409 
-422 DNAERF
+422 AED
-428 TGYGKGIAFIESG
+428 
-441 KSNIL
+441 
-446 FGIGIETGGKNPR
+446 NPR
-459 AIGLKWN
+459 IGASADDQK
-466 GDIDSYINDVKMFGV
+466 INISAGLVFGV

-494 TVHSIEKESSIIG
+494 TIHSIEKESSIIG
-507 TLYALGVARRELM
+507 TLYALGGARREIM
-520 RHYLML
+520 HHYLML

-535 ILGFLAAVSPVGIPV
+535 ILGFLAAVSPVGISV

-564 TVQVPVYLIL
+564 MVKVPLYLIF
-574 YGVFMPPVMACVVN
+574 YGIFMPPVMACVVN

-601 SLIRNETKKKKQKAV
+601 SLMRNETKKKKQKTI

-659 YELCVH
+659 YELCIH

-671 ADTNYDYM
+671 ADTNYDY
-679 YTLKYPEKEVP
+679 
-690 DGGSPA
+690 
-696 LAKTM
+696 
-701 KKQIYGYNWDV
+701 NWDV
-712 MVLGIEKGNSYFDA
+712 TVLGIEKGNSYFDA

-740 LAQKYELSIGDE
+740 LAQKYELSVGDE

-864 AYSISLMKVFGFRTR
+864 AYSISLMKAFGFRTK

-885 LDGNFYIVLVSA
+885 LDGNFYIVLISA

>member
-1 MKTSFYTGKIEDE
+1 MQKI
-14 SAIYFDADH
+14 
-23 FNISSDGIVDVSD
+23 
-36 ELQKAVNMVVE
+36 LRKR
-47 EYGYGIVFVPE
+47 VF
-58 GKYLL
+58 
-63 SKTIYIPKAVRIIGY
+63 RD
-78 GEKRPEF
+78 
-85 ILKDNA
+85 LKEN
-91 LNFNISK
+91 L
-98 EDDKGHFRYLF
+98 FRYLALGLLIILCMYMIGSLVGAGETIVQGVDEQAEKNHVEDGQF
-109 WFVDRVVTEGTNVN
+109 TCFVPLSKDNNKVLAEHDVELEKMFYLDFAKQKETIRVFQNRQK
-123 ANDANPGTFYSAM
+123 
-136 SNVNINLGRE
+136 INLVALREGRLAEKE
-146 NDYAVAFRTHYAQ
+146 N
-159 HAFLAHITI
+159 
-168 NVNSG
+168 
-173 MAGIYDVGNEM
+173 
-184 EDIEIVG
+184 EIVLERRYAEEHQYTVG
-191 GNYGIITTKCSPG
+191 SQIMLGKIKFQVTGIATTPDYDAPLRKMS
-204 WPFVM
+204 
-209 VDTKFENQKK
+209 D
-219 AAIFTREAGLTIV
+219 TIV
-232 RTDVKNVPQFVEVQ
+232 DSKNFGTAFVGKRAYNKLKQSHLAAQSEEYLYAYRLKGTATSDDVKDFLNDFKVDADEISDSFFQDYWERTGGKVTDIDDGIDDLSKGAKKLADGLRKLNRYKNKLNLVP
-246 DGFFEKLY
+246 EKLF
-254 IEDSIF
+254 ES
-260 KNVDKL
+260 
-266 LNIALENNSLTS
+266 ALEQTEDALKENGTSVSLTE
-278 IYVKNCYLEKCNV
+278 KNYTDELNHM
-291 IVSYKDTENTIDNK
+291 ITSQS
-305 YDCAHINEYI
+305 
-315 HGITASD
+315 GITAMAWKSAKENLD
-322 EYPEKQIKDIL
+322 ALKQYKDGL
-333 YIGEKQIDYNV
+333 
-344 LYTDLKTLPEVK
+344 LSYTDGVEKAGEGASKLQDGVDEL
-356 QWINV
+356 
-361 KKNGLIGDGVTDDT
+361 KNGADEFIDEMDVNLANLQSFVT
-375 KVLKELI
+375 
-382 EKYTYLYFPQGE
+382 
-394 YLLTDTIKLKDDTVI
+394 
-409 IGLNPVSTKFILK
+409 
-422 DNAERF
+422 AED
-428 TGYGKGIAFIESG
+428 
-441 KSNIL
+441 
-446 FGIGIETGGKNPR
+446 NPR
-459 AIGLKWN
+459 IGASADDQK
-466 GDIDSYINDVKMFGV
+466 INISAGLVFGV

-494 TVHSIEKESSIIG
+494 TIHSIEKESSIIG
-507 TLYALGVARRELM
+507 TLYALGGARRELM
-520 RHYLML
+520 HHYLML
-526 PVVVTTLAG
+526 PVVVTTFAG

-601 SLIRNETKKKKQKAV
+601 SLMRNETKKKKQKTI

-659 YELCVH
+659 YELCIH

-671 ADTNYDYM
+671 ADTNYDY
-679 YTLKYPEKEVP
+679 
-690 DGGSPA
+690 
-696 LAKTM
+696 
-701 KKQIYGYNWDV
+701 NWDV
-712 MVLGIEKGNSYFDA
+712 TVLGIEKGNSYFDA

-740 LAQKYELSIGDE
+740 LAQKYELSVGDE

-787 RDLFGEQDDYYNTIF
+787 RDLFGEQDNYYNTIF

-853 YLMMKVMIDRS
+853 YLMMKVMTDRS

>member
-1 MKTSFYTGKIEDE
+1 MQKI
-14 SAIYFDADH
+14 
-23 FNISSDGIVDVSD
+23 
-36 ELQKAVNMVVE
+36 LRKR
-47 EYGYGIVFVPE
+47 VF
-58 GKYLL
+58 
-63 SKTIYIPKAVRIIGY
+63 RD
-78 GEKRPEF
+78 
-85 ILKDNA
+85 LKEN
-91 LNFNISK
+91 L
-98 EDDKGHFRYLF
+98 FRYLALGLLIILCMYMIGSLVGAGETIVQGVDEQAEKNHVEDGQF
-109 WFVDRVVTEGTNVN
+109 TCFVPLSKDNNKVLAEHDVELEKMFYLDFAKQKETIRVFQNRQK
-123 ANDANPGTFYSAM
+123 
-136 SNVNINLGRE
+136 INLVALREGRLAEKE
-146 NDYAVAFRTHYAQ
+146 N
-159 HAFLAHITI
+159 
-168 NVNSG
+168 
-173 MAGIYDVGNEM
+173 
-184 EDIEIVG
+184 EIVLERRYAEEHQYTVG
-191 GNYGIITTKCSPG
+191 SQIMLGKIKFQVTGIATTPDYDAPLRKMS
-204 WPFVM
+204 
-209 VDTKFENQKK
+209 D
-219 AAIFTREAGLTIV
+219 TIV
-232 RTDVKNVPQFVEVQ
+232 DSKNFGTAFVGKRAYNKLKQSHLAAQSEEYLYAYRLKGTATSDDVKDFLNDFKVDADEISDLFFQDYWERTGGKVTDIDDGIDDLSKGAKKLADGLRKLNRYKNKLNLVP
-246 DGFFEKLY
+246 EKLF
-254 IEDSIF
+254 ES
-260 KNVDKL
+260 
-266 LNIALENNSLTS
+266 ALEQTEDALKENGTSVSLTE
-278 IYVKNCYLEKCNV
+278 KNYTDELNHM
-291 IVSYKDTENTIDNK
+291 ITSQS
-305 YDCAHINEYI
+305 
-315 HGITASD
+315 GITAMAWKSAKENLD
-322 EYPEKQIKDIL
+322 ALKQYKDGL
-333 YIGEKQIDYNV
+333 
-344 LYTDLKTLPEVK
+344 LSYTDGVEKAGEGASKLQDGMDEL
-356 QWINV
+356 
-361 KKNGLIGDGVTDDT
+361 KNGADEFIDEIDVNLANLQSFVT
-375 KVLKELI
+375 
-382 EKYTYLYFPQGE
+382 
-394 YLLTDTIKLKDDTVI
+394 
-409 IGLNPVSTKFILK
+409 
-422 DNAERF
+422 AED
-428 TGYGKGIAFIESG
+428 
-441 KSNIL
+441 
-446 FGIGIETGGKNPR
+446 NPR
-459 AIGLKWN
+459 IGASADDQK
-466 GDIDSYINDVKMFGV
+466 INISAGLVFGV

-494 TVHSIEKESSIIG
+494 TIHSIEKESSIIG
-507 TLYALGVARRELM
+507 TLYALGGARREIM
-520 RHYLML
+520 HHYLML

-535 ILGFLAAVSPVGIPV
+535 ILGFLAAVSPVGISV

-564 TVQVPVYLIL
+564 MVKVPLYLIL
-574 YGVFMPPVMACVVN
+574 YGIFMPPVMACVVN

-601 SLIRNETKKKKQKAV
+601 SLMRNETKKKKQKTI

-659 YELCVH
+659 YELCIH

-671 ADTNYDYM
+671 ADTNY
-679 YTLKYPEKEVP
+679 
-690 DGGSPA
+690 
-696 LAKTM
+696 
-701 KKQIYGYNWDV
+701 GYNWDV
-712 MVLGIEKGNSYFDA
+712 TVLGIEKGNSYFDA

>member
-1 MKTSFYTGKIEDE
+1 MQKI
-14 SAIYFDADH
+14 
-23 FNISSDGIVDVSD
+23 
-36 ELQKAVNMVVE
+36 L
-47 EYGYGIVFVPE
+47 
-58 GKYLL
+58 
-63 SKTIYIPKAVRIIGY
+63 R
-78 GEKRPEF
+78 KRVLRD
-85 ILKDNA
+85 LKE
-91 LNFNISK
+91 NF
-98 EDDKGHFRYLF
+98 FRYLALGLLIILCMYMIGSLVGAGETIVQGVDEQAEKNHMEDGQF
-109 WFVDRVVTEGTNVN
+109 TCFVPLSKDNKKVLAEHDVELEKMFYLDFAKQKETIRVFQNRQK
-123 ANDANPGTFYSAM
+123 
-136 SNVNINLGRE
+136 INLVALREGRLAEKE
-146 NDYAVAFRTHYAQ
+146 N
-159 HAFLAHITI
+159 
-168 NVNSG
+168 
-173 MAGIYDVGNEM
+173 
-184 EDIEIVG
+184 EIVLERRYAEEHQYTVG
-191 GNYGIITTKCSPG
+191 SQITLGKIKLRVTGIATTPDYDAPLRKMS
-204 WPFVM
+204 
-209 VDTKFENQKK
+209 D
-219 AAIFTREAGLTIV
+219 TIV
-232 RTDVKNVPQFVEVQ
+232 DSKNFGTAFVGKRAYIKLKQSHLAAQSEEYLYAYRLKGTTTSDDV
-246 DGFFEKLY
+246 
-254 IEDSIF
+254 
-260 KNVDKL
+260 
-266 LNIALENNSLTS
+266 
-278 IYVKNCYLEKCNV
+278 
-291 IVSYKDTENTIDNK
+291 
-305 YDCAHINEYI
+305 
-315 HGITASD
+315 
-322 EYPEKQIKDIL
+322 KDIL
-333 YIGEKQIDYNV
+333 NDFKVDADEISDSFFQDYW
-344 LYTDLKTLPEVK
+344 D
-356 QWINV
+356 
-361 KKNGLIGDGVTDDT
+361 
-375 KVLKELI
+375 
-382 EKYTYLYFPQGE
+382 
-394 YLLTDTIKLKDDTVI
+394 
-409 IGLNPVSTKFILK
+409 
-422 DNAERF
+422 R
-428 TGYGKGIAFIESG
+428 
-441 KSNIL
+441 
-446 FGIGIETGGKNPR
+446 TGGKVTDIDDGIDDLSKGAKKLADGLRKLNRYKNKLNLVPEKLFESALEQTEDALKENGTSVLLSEKNYADELERMIASQSGITVMAWKSAKENLDALKQYKDGLLSYTDGVEKAGEGASKLQDGMDELKNGADEFIDEMDVNLANLQSFVTAEDNPR
-459 AIGLKWN
+459 IGASADDQK
-466 GDIDSYINDVKMFGV
+466 INISAGLVFGV

-507 TLYALGVARRELM
+507 TLYALGVARCELM

-564 TVQVPVYLIL
+564 TVQVPIYLIL

-712 MVLGIEKGNSYFDA
+712 TVLGIEKGNSYFDA

-864 AYSISLMKVFGFRTR
+864 VYSISLMKVFGFRTR

-953 RLKKMTPAEVLKN
+953 RLKKMTPAELLKN

>member
-1 MKTSFYTGKIEDE
+1 MQKI
-14 SAIYFDADH
+14 
-23 FNISSDGIVDVSD
+23 
-36 ELQKAVNMVVE
+36 LRKR
-47 EYGYGIVFVPE
+47 VF
-58 GKYLL
+58 
-63 SKTIYIPKAVRIIGY
+63 RD
-78 GEKRPEF
+78 
-85 ILKDNA
+85 LKEN
-91 LNFNISK
+91 L
-98 EDDKGHFRYLF
+98 FRYLALGLLIILCMYMIGSLVGAGETIVQGVDEQAEKNHVEDGQF
-109 WFVDRVVTEGTNVN
+109 TCFVPLSKDNNKVLAEHDVELEKMFYLDFAKQKETIRVFQNRQK
-123 ANDANPGTFYSAM
+123 
-136 SNVNINLGRE
+136 INLVALREGRLAEKE
-146 NDYAVAFRTHYAQ
+146 N
-159 HAFLAHITI
+159 
-168 NVNSG
+168 
-173 MAGIYDVGNEM
+173 
-184 EDIEIVG
+184 EIVLERRYAEEHQYTVG
-191 GNYGIITTKCSPG
+191 SQIMLGKIKFQVTGIATTPDYDAPLRKMS
-204 WPFVM
+204 
-209 VDTKFENQKK
+209 D
-219 AAIFTREAGLTIV
+219 TIV
-232 RTDVKNVPQFVEVQ
+232 DSKNFGAAFVGKRAYNKLKQSHLAAQSEEYLYAYRLKGTATSDDVKDILNDFKVDADEISDSFFQDYWERTGGKVTDIDDGIDDLSKGAKKLADGLRKLNRYKNKLNLVP
-246 DGFFEKLY
+246 EKLF
-254 IEDSIF
+254 ES
-260 KNVDKL
+260 
-266 LNIALENNSLTS
+266 ALEQTEDALKENGTSVSLTE
-278 IYVKNCYLEKCNV
+278 KNYTDELNHM
-291 IVSYKDTENTIDNK
+291 ITSQS
-305 YDCAHINEYI
+305 
-315 HGITASD
+315 GITAMAWKSAKENLD
-322 EYPEKQIKDIL
+322 ALKQYKDGL
-333 YIGEKQIDYNV
+333 
-344 LYTDLKTLPEVK
+344 LSYTDGVEKAGEGASKLQDGMDEL
-356 QWINV
+356 
-361 KKNGLIGDGVTDDT
+361 KNGADEFIDEMDVNLANLQSFVT
-375 KVLKELI
+375 
-382 EKYTYLYFPQGE
+382 
-394 YLLTDTIKLKDDTVI
+394 
-409 IGLNPVSTKFILK
+409 
-422 DNAERF
+422 AED
-428 TGYGKGIAFIESG
+428 
-441 KSNIL
+441 
-446 FGIGIETGGKNPR
+446 NPR
-459 AIGLKWN
+459 IGASADDQK
-466 GDIDSYINDVKMFGV
+466 INISAGLVFGV

-494 TVHSIEKESSIIG
+494 TIHSIEKESSIIG
-507 TLYALGVARRELM
+507 TLYALGGARRELM
-520 RHYLML
+520 HHYLML
-526 PVVVTTLAG
+526 PVVVTTFAG

-601 SLIRNETKKKKQKAV
+601 SLMRNETKKKKQKTI

-659 YELCVH
+659 YELCIH

-671 ADTNYDYM
+671 ADTNYDY
-679 YTLKYPEKEVP
+679 
-690 DGGSPA
+690 
-696 LAKTM
+696 
-701 KKQIYGYNWDV
+701 NWDV
-712 MVLGIEKGNSYFDA
+712 TVLGIEKGNSYFDA

-740 LAQKYELSIGDE
+740 LAQKYELSVGDE

-864 AYSISLMKVFGFRTR
+864 AYSISLMKAFGFRTK

-885 LDGNFYIVLVSA
+885 LDGNFYIVLISA

>member
-1 MKTSFYTGKIEDE
+1 MQKI
-14 SAIYFDADH
+14 
-23 FNISSDGIVDVSD
+23 
-36 ELQKAVNMVVE
+36 LRKR
-47 EYGYGIVFVPE
+47 VF
-58 GKYLL
+58 
-63 SKTIYIPKAVRIIGY
+63 RD
-78 GEKRPEF
+78 
-85 ILKDNA
+85 LKEN
-91 LNFNISK
+91 L
-98 EDDKGHFRYLF
+98 FRYLALGLLIILCMYMIGSLVGAGETIVQGVDEQAEKNHVEDGQF
-109 WFVDRVVTEGTNVN
+109 TCFVPLSKDNNKVFAEHDVELEKMFYLDFAKQKETIRVFQNRQK
-123 ANDANPGTFYSAM
+123 
-136 SNVNINLGRE
+136 INLVALREGRLAEKE
-146 NDYAVAFRTHYAQ
+146 N
-159 HAFLAHITI
+159 
-168 NVNSG
+168 
-173 MAGIYDVGNEM
+173 
-184 EDIEIVG
+184 EIVLERRYAEEHQYTVG
-191 GNYGIITTKCSPG
+191 SQIMLGKIKFQVTGIATTPDYDAPLRKMS
-204 WPFVM
+204 
-209 VDTKFENQKK
+209 D
-219 AAIFTREAGLTIV
+219 TIV
-232 RTDVKNVPQFVEVQ
+232 DSKNFGTAFVGKRAYNKLKQSHLAAQSEEYLYAYRLKGTATSDDVKDFLNDFKVDADEISDLFFQDYWERTGGKVTDIDDGIDDLSKGAKKLADGLRKLNRYKNKLNLVP
-246 DGFFEKLY
+246 EKLF
-254 IEDSIF
+254 ES
-260 KNVDKL
+260 
-266 LNIALENNSLTS
+266 ALEQTEDALKENGTSVSLTE
-278 IYVKNCYLEKCNV
+278 KNYTDELNHM
-291 IVSYKDTENTIDNK
+291 ITSQS
-305 YDCAHINEYI
+305 
-315 HGITASD
+315 GITAMAWKSAKENLD
-322 EYPEKQIKDIL
+322 ALKQYKDGL
-333 YIGEKQIDYNV
+333 
-344 LYTDLKTLPEVK
+344 LSYTDGVEKAGEGASKLQDGMDEL
-356 QWINV
+356 
-361 KKNGLIGDGVTDDT
+361 KNGADEFIDEIDVNLANLQSFVT
-375 KVLKELI
+375 
-382 EKYTYLYFPQGE
+382 
-394 YLLTDTIKLKDDTVI
+394 
-409 IGLNPVSTKFILK
+409 
-422 DNAERF
+422 AED
-428 TGYGKGIAFIESG
+428 
-441 KSNIL
+441 
-446 FGIGIETGGKNPR
+446 NPR
-459 AIGLKWN
+459 IGASADDQK
-466 GDIDSYINDVKMFGV
+466 INISAGLVFGV

-494 TVHSIEKESSIIG
+494 TIHSIEKESSIIG
-507 TLYALGVARRELM
+507 TLYALGGARREIM
-520 RHYLML
+520 HHYLML

-535 ILGFLAAVSPVGIPV
+535 ILGFLAAVSPVGISV

-564 TVQVPVYLIL
+564 MVKVPLYLIF
-574 YGVFMPPVMACVVN
+574 YGIFMPPVMACVVN

-601 SLIRNETKKKKQKAV
+601 SLMRNETKKKKQKTI

-659 YELCVH
+659 YELCIH

-671 ADTNYDYM
+671 ADTNYDY
-679 YTLKYPEKEVP
+679 
-690 DGGSPA
+690 
-696 LAKTM
+696 
-701 KKQIYGYNWDV
+701 NWDV
-712 MVLGIEKGNSYFDA
+712 TVLGIEKGNSYFDA

-740 LAQKYELSIGDE
+740 LAQKYELSVGDE

-864 AYSISLMKVFGFRTR
+864 AYSISLMKAFGFRTK

-885 LDGNFYIVLVSA
+885 LDGNFYIVLISA

>member
-1 MKTSFYTGKIEDE
+1 MQKI
-14 SAIYFDADH
+14 
-23 FNISSDGIVDVSD
+23 
-36 ELQKAVNMVVE
+36 LRKR
-47 EYGYGIVFVPE
+47 VF
-58 GKYLL
+58 
-63 SKTIYIPKAVRIIGY
+63 RD
-78 GEKRPEF
+78 
-85 ILKDNA
+85 LKEN
-91 LNFNISK
+91 L
-98 EDDKGHFRYLF
+98 FRYLALGLLIILCMYMIGSLVGAGETIVQGVDEQAEKNHVEDGQF
-109 WFVDRVVTEGTNVN
+109 TCFVPLSKDNNKVLAEHDVELEKMFYLDFAKQKETIRVFQNRQK
-123 ANDANPGTFYSAM
+123 
-136 SNVNINLGRE
+136 INLVALREGRLAEKE
-146 NDYAVAFRTHYAQ
+146 N
-159 HAFLAHITI
+159 
-168 NVNSG
+168 
-173 MAGIYDVGNEM
+173 
-184 EDIEIVG
+184 EIVLERRYAEEHQYTVG
-191 GNYGIITTKCSPG
+191 SQIMLGKIKFQVTGIATTPDYDAPLRKMS
-204 WPFVM
+204 
-209 VDTKFENQKK
+209 D
-219 AAIFTREAGLTIV
+219 TIV
-232 RTDVKNVPQFVEVQ
+232 DSKNFGTAFVGKRAYNKLKQSHLAAQSEEYLYAYCLKGTATSDDVKDILNDFKVDADEISDSFFQDYWERTGGKVIDIDDGIDDLSKGAKKLADGLRKLNRYKNKLNLVP
-246 DGFFEKLY
+246 EKLF
-254 IEDSIF
+254 ES
-260 KNVDKL
+260 
-266 LNIALENNSLTS
+266 ALEQTEDALKENGTSVSLTE
-278 IYVKNCYLEKCNV
+278 KNYTDELNHM
-291 IVSYKDTENTIDNK
+291 ITSQS
-305 YDCAHINEYI
+305 
-315 HGITASD
+315 GITAMAWKSAKKNLD
-322 EYPEKQIKDIL
+322 ALKQYKDGL
-333 YIGEKQIDYNV
+333 
-344 LYTDLKTLPEVK
+344 LSYTDGVEKAGEGASKLQDGVDEL
-356 QWINV
+356 
-361 KKNGLIGDGVTDDT
+361 KNGADEFIDEMDVNLANLQSFVT
-375 KVLKELI
+375 
-382 EKYTYLYFPQGE
+382 
-394 YLLTDTIKLKDDTVI
+394 
-409 IGLNPVSTKFILK
+409 
-422 DNAERF
+422 AED
-428 TGYGKGIAFIESG
+428 
-441 KSNIL
+441 
-446 FGIGIETGGKNPR
+446 NPR
-459 AIGLKWN
+459 IGASADDQK
-466 GDIDSYINDVKMFGV
+466 INISAGLVFGV

-494 TVHSIEKESSIIG
+494 TIHSIEKESSIIG
-507 TLYALGVARRELM
+507 TLYALGGARRELM
-520 RHYLML
+520 HHYLML

-601 SLIRNETKKKKQKAV
+601 SLMRNETKKKKQKTI

-659 YELCVH
+659 YELCIH

-671 ADTNYDYM
+671 ADTNYDY
-679 YTLKYPEKEVP
+679 
-690 DGGSPA
+690 
-696 LAKTM
+696 
-701 KKQIYGYNWDV
+701 NWDV
-712 MVLGIEKGNSYFDA
+712 TVLGIEKGNSYFDA

-740 LAQKYELSIGDE
+740 LAQKYELSVGDE

-864 AYSISLMKVFGFRTR
+864 AYSISLMKAFGFRTK

-885 LDGNFYIVLVSA
+885 LDGNFYIVLISA

>member
-1 MKTSFYTGKIEDE
+1 MQKI
-14 SAIYFDADH
+14 
-23 FNISSDGIVDVSD
+23 
-36 ELQKAVNMVVE
+36 LRKR
-47 EYGYGIVFVPE
+47 VF
-58 GKYLL
+58 
-63 SKTIYIPKAVRIIGY
+63 RD
-78 GEKRPEF
+78 
-85 ILKDNA
+85 LKEN
-91 LNFNISK
+91 L
-98 EDDKGHFRYLF
+98 FRYLALGLLIILCMYMIGSLVGAGETIVQGVDEQAEKNHVEDGQF
-109 WFVDRVVTEGTNVN
+109 TCFVPLSKDNNKVLAEHDVELEKMFYLDFAKQKETIRVFQNRQK
-123 ANDANPGTFYSAM
+123 
-136 SNVNINLGRE
+136 INLVALREGRLAEKE
-146 NDYAVAFRTHYAQ
+146 N
-159 HAFLAHITI
+159 
-168 NVNSG
+168 
-173 MAGIYDVGNEM
+173 
-184 EDIEIVG
+184 EIVLERRYAEEHQYTVG
-191 GNYGIITTKCSPG
+191 SQIMLGKIKFQVTGIATTPDYDAPLRKMS
-204 WPFVM
+204 
-209 VDTKFENQKK
+209 D
-219 AAIFTREAGLTIV
+219 TIV
-232 RTDVKNVPQFVEVQ
+232 DSKNFGTAFVGKRAYNKLKQSHLAAQSEEYLYAYRLKGTATSDDVKDFLNDFKVDADEISDLFFQDYWERTGGKVTDIDDGIDDLSKGAKKLADGLRKLNRYKNKLNLVP
-246 DGFFEKLY
+246 EKLF
-254 IEDSIF
+254 ES
-260 KNVDKL
+260 
-266 LNIALENNSLTS
+266 ALEQTEDALKENGTSVSLTE
-278 IYVKNCYLEKCNV
+278 KNYTDELNHM
-291 IVSYKDTENTIDNK
+291 ITSQS
-305 YDCAHINEYI
+305 
-315 HGITASD
+315 GITAMAWKSAKENLD
-322 EYPEKQIKDIL
+322 ALKQYKDGL
-333 YIGEKQIDYNV
+333 
-344 LYTDLKTLPEVK
+344 LSYTDGVEKAGEGASKLQDGMDEL
-356 QWINV
+356 
-361 KKNGLIGDGVTDDT
+361 KNGADEFIDEIDVNLANLQSFVT
-375 KVLKELI
+375 
-382 EKYTYLYFPQGE
+382 
-394 YLLTDTIKLKDDTVI
+394 
-409 IGLNPVSTKFILK
+409 
-422 DNAERF
+422 AED
-428 TGYGKGIAFIESG
+428 
-441 KSNIL
+441 
-446 FGIGIETGGKNPR
+446 NPR
-459 AIGLKWN
+459 IGASADDQK
-466 GDIDSYINDVKMFGV
+466 INISAGLVFGV

-494 TVHSIEKESSIIG
+494 TIHSIEKESSIIG
-507 TLYALGVARRELM
+507 NLYALGGARREIM
-520 RHYLML
+520 HHYLML

-535 ILGFLAAVSPVGIPV
+535 ILGFLAAVSPVGISV

-564 TVQVPVYLIL
+564 MVKVPLYLIF
-574 YGVFMPPVMACVVN
+574 YGIFMPPVMAYVVN

-601 SLIRNETKKKKQKAV
+601 SLMRNETKKKKQKTI

-659 YELCVH
+659 YELCIH

-671 ADTNYDYM
+671 ADTNYDY
-679 YTLKYPEKEVP
+679 
-690 DGGSPA
+690 
-696 LAKTM
+696 
-701 KKQIYGYNWDV
+701 NWDV
-712 MVLGIEKGNSYFDA
+712 TVLGIEKGNSYFDA

-740 LAQKYELSIGDE
+740 LAQKYELSVGDE

-864 AYSISLMKVFGFRTR
+864 AYSISLMKAFGFRTK

-885 LDGNFYIVLVSA
+885 LDGNFYIVLISA

>member
-1 MKTSFYTGKIEDE
+1 MQKI
-14 SAIYFDADH
+14 
-23 FNISSDGIVDVSD
+23 
-36 ELQKAVNMVVE
+36 L
-47 EYGYGIVFVPE
+47 
-58 GKYLL
+58 
-63 SKTIYIPKAVRIIGY
+63 R
-78 GEKRPEF
+78 KRVLRD
-85 ILKDNA
+85 LKE
-91 LNFNISK
+91 NF
-98 EDDKGHFRYLF
+98 FRYLALGLLIILCMYMIGSLVGAGETIVQGVDEQAEKNHMEDGQF
-109 WFVDRVVTEGTNVN
+109 TCFVPLSKDNKKVLAEHDVELEKMFYLDFAKQKETIRVFQNRQK
-123 ANDANPGTFYSAM
+123 
-136 SNVNINLGRE
+136 INLVALREGRLAEKE
-146 NDYAVAFRTHYAQ
+146 N
-159 HAFLAHITI
+159 
-168 NVNSG
+168 
-173 MAGIYDVGNEM
+173 
-184 EDIEIVG
+184 EIVLERRYAEEHQYTVG
-191 GNYGIITTKCSPG
+191 SQITLGKIKFQVTGIATTPDYDAPLRKMS
-204 WPFVM
+204 
-209 VDTKFENQKK
+209 D
-219 AAIFTREAGLTIV
+219 TIV
-232 RTDVKNVPQFVEVQ
+232 DSKNFGTAFVGKQAYIKLKQSHLAAQSEEYLYAYRLKGTTTSDDVKDFLNDFKVDADEISDLFFQDYWERTGGKVTDIDDGIDDLSKGAKKLADGLRKLNRYKNKLNLVP
-246 DGFFEKLY
+246 EKLF
-254 IEDSIF
+254 ES
-260 KNVDKL
+260 
-266 LNIALENNSLTS
+266 ALEQTEDALKENGTSVSLTE
-278 IYVKNCYLEKCNV
+278 KNYTDELNHM
-291 IVSYKDTENTIDNK
+291 ITSQS
-305 YDCAHINEYI
+305 
-315 HGITASD
+315 GITAMAWKSAKENLD
-322 EYPEKQIKDIL
+322 ALKQYKDGL
-333 YIGEKQIDYNV
+333 
-344 LYTDLKTLPEVK
+344 LSYTDGVEKAGEGASKLQDGMDEL
-356 QWINV
+356 
-361 KKNGLIGDGVTDDT
+361 KNGADEFIDEMDVNLANLQSFVT
-375 KVLKELI
+375 
-382 EKYTYLYFPQGE
+382 
-394 YLLTDTIKLKDDTVI
+394 
-409 IGLNPVSTKFILK
+409 
-422 DNAERF
+422 AED
-428 TGYGKGIAFIESG
+428 
-441 KSNIL
+441 
-446 FGIGIETGGKNPR
+446 NPR
-459 AIGLKWN
+459 IGASADDQK
-466 GDIDSYINDVKMFGV
+466 INISAGLVFGV

-494 TVHSIEKESSIIG
+494 TIHSIEKESSIIG
-507 TLYALGVARRELM
+507 TLYALGGARRELM
-520 RHYLML
+520 HHYLML
-526 PVVVTTLAG
+526 PVVVTTFAG

-601 SLIRNETKKKKQKAV
+601 SLMRNETKKKKQKTI

-659 YELCVH
+659 YELCIH

-671 ADTNYDYM
+671 ADTNYDY
-679 YTLKYPEKEVP
+679 
-690 DGGSPA
+690 
-696 LAKTM
+696 
-701 KKQIYGYNWDV
+701 NWDV
-712 MVLGIEKGNSYFDA
+712 TVLGIEKGNSYFDA

-740 LAQKYELSIGDE
+740 LAQKYELSVGDE

-864 AYSISLMKVFGFRTR
+864 AYSISLMKAFGFRTK

-885 LDGNFYIVLVSA
+885 LDGNFYIVLISA

>member
-1 MKTSFYTGKIEDE
+1 MQKI
-14 SAIYFDADH
+14 
-23 FNISSDGIVDVSD
+23 
-36 ELQKAVNMVVE
+36 LRKR
-47 EYGYGIVFVPE
+47 VF
-58 GKYLL
+58 
-63 SKTIYIPKAVRIIGY
+63 RD
-78 GEKRPEF
+78 
-85 ILKDNA
+85 LKEN
-91 LNFNISK
+91 L
-98 EDDKGHFRYLF
+98 FRYLALGLLIILCMYMIGSLVGAGETIVQGVDEQAEKNHVEDGQF
-109 WFVDRVVTEGTNVN
+109 TCFVPLSKDNNKVLAEHDVELEKMFYLDFAKQKETIRVFQNRQK
-123 ANDANPGTFYSAM
+123 
-136 SNVNINLGRE
+136 INLVALREGRLAEKE
-146 NDYAVAFRTHYAQ
+146 N
-159 HAFLAHITI
+159 
-168 NVNSG
+168 
-173 MAGIYDVGNEM
+173 
-184 EDIEIVG
+184 EIVLERRYAEEHQYTVG
-191 GNYGIITTKCSPG
+191 SQIMLGKIKFQVTGIATTPDYDAPLRKMS
-204 WPFVM
+204 
-209 VDTKFENQKK
+209 D
-219 AAIFTREAGLTIV
+219 TIV
-232 RTDVKNVPQFVEVQ
+232 DSKNFGTAFVGKRAYNKLKQSHLAAQSEEYLYAYRLKGTATSDDVKDFLNDFKVDADEISDLFFQDYWERTGGKVTDIDDGIDDLSKGAKKLADGLRKLNRYKNKLNLVP
-246 DGFFEKLY
+246 EKLF
-254 IEDSIF
+254 ES
-260 KNVDKL
+260 
-266 LNIALENNSLTS
+266 ALEQTEDALKENGTSVSLTE
-278 IYVKNCYLEKCNV
+278 KNYTDELNHM
-291 IVSYKDTENTIDNK
+291 ITSQS
-305 YDCAHINEYI
+305 
-315 HGITASD
+315 GITAMAWKSAKENLD
-322 EYPEKQIKDIL
+322 ALKQYKDGL
-333 YIGEKQIDYNV
+333 
-344 LYTDLKTLPEVK
+344 LSYTDGVEKAGEGASKLQDGMDEL
-356 QWINV
+356 
-361 KKNGLIGDGVTDDT
+361 KNGADEFIDEIDVNLANLQSFVT
-375 KVLKELI
+375 
-382 EKYTYLYFPQGE
+382 
-394 YLLTDTIKLKDDTVI
+394 
-409 IGLNPVSTKFILK
+409 
-422 DNAERF
+422 AED
-428 TGYGKGIAFIESG
+428 
-441 KSNIL
+441 
-446 FGIGIETGGKNPR
+446 NPR
-459 AIGLKWN
+459 IGASADDQK
-466 GDIDSYINDVKMFGV
+466 INISAGLVFGV

-494 TVHSIEKESSIIG
+494 TIHSIEKESSIIG
-507 TLYALGVARRELM
+507 TLYALGGARREIM
-520 RHYLML
+520 HHYLML

-535 ILGFLAAVSPVGIPV
+535 ILGFLAAVSPVGISV

-564 TVQVPVYLIL
+564 MVKVPLYLIL
-574 YGVFMPPVMACVVN
+574 YGIFMPPVMACVVN

-601 SLIRNETKKKKQKAV
+601 SLMRNETKKKKQKTI

-659 YELCVH
+659 YELCIH

-671 ADTNYDYM
+671 ADTNYDY
-679 YTLKYPEKEVP
+679 
-690 DGGSPA
+690 
-696 LAKTM
+696 
-701 KKQIYGYNWDV
+701 NWDV
-712 MVLGIEKGNSYFDA
+712 TVLGIEKGNSYFDA

-740 LAQKYELSIGDE
+740 LAQKYELSVGDE

-787 RDLFGEQDDYYNTIF
+787 RDLFGEQDNYYNTIF

-864 AYSISLMKVFGFRTR
+864 AYSISLMKVFGFRTK

-885 LDGNFYIVLVSA
+885 LDGNFYIVLISA

>member
-1 MKTSFYTGKIEDE
+1 MSDTIVDSKNFGTAFVGKRAYNKLKQSHLAAQSEEYLYAYRLKGTATSDDVKDFLNDFKVDADEISDLFFQDYWERTGGKVTDIDDGIDDLSKGAKKLADGLRKLNRYKNKLNLVPEKLFE
-14 SAIYFDADH
+14 SALEQTEDALKE
-23 FNISSDGIVDVSD
+23 NGTSVSLTEKNYTD
-36 ELQKAVNMVVE
+36 ELNHM
-47 EYGYGIVFVPE
+47 
-58 GKYLL
+58 
-63 SKTIYIPKAVRIIGY
+63 
-78 GEKRPEF
+78 
-85 ILKDNA
+85 
-91 LNFNISK
+91 
-98 EDDKGHFRYLF
+98 
-109 WFVDRVVTEGTNVN
+109 
-123 ANDANPGTFYSAM
+123 
-136 SNVNINLGRE
+136 
-146 NDYAVAFRTHYAQ
+146 
-159 HAFLAHITI
+159 IT
-168 NVNSG
+168 SQ
-173 MAGIYDVGNEM
+173 
-184 EDIEIVG
+184 
-191 GNYGIITTKCSPG
+191 S
-204 WPFVM
+204 
-209 VDTKFENQKK
+209 
-219 AAIFTREAGLTIV
+219 
-232 RTDVKNVPQFVEVQ
+232 
-246 DGFFEKLY
+246 
-254 IEDSIF
+254 
-260 KNVDKL
+260 
-266 LNIALENNSLTS
+266 
-278 IYVKNCYLEKCNV
+278 
-291 IVSYKDTENTIDNK
+291 
-305 YDCAHINEYI
+305 
-315 HGITASD
+315 GITAMAWKSAKENLD
-322 EYPEKQIKDIL
+322 ALKQYKDGL
-333 YIGEKQIDYNV
+333 
-344 LYTDLKTLPEVK
+344 LSYTDGVEKAGEGASKLQDGMDEL
-356 QWINV
+356 
-361 KKNGLIGDGVTDDT
+361 KNGADEFIDEIDVNLANLQSFVT
-375 KVLKELI
+375 
-382 EKYTYLYFPQGE
+382 
-394 YLLTDTIKLKDDTVI
+394 
-409 IGLNPVSTKFILK
+409 
-422 DNAERF
+422 AED
-428 TGYGKGIAFIESG
+428 
-441 KSNIL
+441 
-446 FGIGIETGGKNPR
+446 NPR
-459 AIGLKWN
+459 IGASADDQK
-466 GDIDSYINDVKMFGV
+466 INISAGLVFGV

-494 TVHSIEKESSIIG
+494 TIHSIEKESSIIG
-507 TLYALGVARRELM
+507 TLYALGGARREIM
-520 RHYLML
+520 HHYLML

-535 ILGFLAAVSPVGIPV
+535 ILGFLAAVSPVGISV

-564 TVQVPVYLIL
+564 MVKVPLYLIL
-574 YGVFMPPVMACVVN
+574 YGIFMPPVMACVVN

-601 SLIRNETKKKKQKAV
+601 SLMRNETKKKKQKTI

-659 YELCVH
+659 YELCIH

-671 ADTNYDYM
+671 ADTNYDY
-679 YTLKYPEKEVP
+679 
-690 DGGSPA
+690 
-696 LAKTM
+696 
-701 KKQIYGYNWDV
+701 NWDV
-712 MVLGIEKGNSYFDA
+712 TVLGIEKGNSYFDA

-740 LAQKYELSIGDE
+740 LAQKYELSVGDE

-787 RDLFGEQDDYYNTIF
+787 RDLFGEQDNYYNTIF

-864 AYSISLMKVFGFRTR
+864 AYSISLMKVFGFRTK

-885 LDGNFYIVLVSA
+885 LDGNFYIVLISA

>member
-1 MKTSFYTGKIEDE
+1 MQKI
-14 SAIYFDADH
+14 
-23 FNISSDGIVDVSD
+23 
-36 ELQKAVNMVVE
+36 LRKR
-47 EYGYGIVFVPE
+47 VF
-58 GKYLL
+58 
-63 SKTIYIPKAVRIIGY
+63 RD
-78 GEKRPEF
+78 
-85 ILKDNA
+85 LKEN
-91 LNFNISK
+91 L
-98 EDDKGHFRYLF
+98 FRYLALGLLIILCMYMIGSLVGAGETIVQGVDEQAEKNHVEDGQF
-109 WFVDRVVTEGTNVN
+109 TCFVPLSKDNNKVLAEHDVELEKMFYLDFAKQKETIRVFQNRQK
-123 ANDANPGTFYSAM
+123 
-136 SNVNINLGRE
+136 INLVALREGRLAEKE
-146 NDYAVAFRTHYAQ
+146 N
-159 HAFLAHITI
+159 
-168 NVNSG
+168 
-173 MAGIYDVGNEM
+173 
-184 EDIEIVG
+184 EIVLERRYAEEHQYTVG
-191 GNYGIITTKCSPG
+191 SQIMLGKIKFQVTGIATTPDYDAPLRKMS
-204 WPFVM
+204 
-209 VDTKFENQKK
+209 D
-219 AAIFTREAGLTIV
+219 TIV
-232 RTDVKNVPQFVEVQ
+232 DSKNFGTAFVGKRAYNKLKQSHLAAQSEEYLYAYRLKGTATSDDVKDFLNDFKVDADEISDSFFQDYWERTGGKVTDIDDGIDDLSKGAKKLADGLRKLNRYKNKLNLVP
-246 DGFFEKLY
+246 EKLF
-254 IEDSIF
+254 ES
-260 KNVDKL
+260 
-266 LNIALENNSLTS
+266 ALEQTEDALKENGTSVSLTE
-278 IYVKNCYLEKCNV
+278 KNYTDELNHM
-291 IVSYKDTENTIDNK
+291 ITSQS
-305 YDCAHINEYI
+305 
-315 HGITASD
+315 GITAMAWKSAKENLD
-322 EYPEKQIKDIL
+322 ALKQYKDGL
-333 YIGEKQIDYNV
+333 
-344 LYTDLKTLPEVK
+344 LSYTDGVEKAGEGASKLQDGMDEL
-356 QWINV
+356 
-361 KKNGLIGDGVTDDT
+361 KNGADEFIDEIDVNLANLQSFVT
-375 KVLKELI
+375 
-382 EKYTYLYFPQGE
+382 
-394 YLLTDTIKLKDDTVI
+394 
-409 IGLNPVSTKFILK
+409 
-422 DNAERF
+422 AED
-428 TGYGKGIAFIESG
+428 
-441 KSNIL
+441 
-446 FGIGIETGGKNPR
+446 NPR
-459 AIGLKWN
+459 IGASADDQK
-466 GDIDSYINDVKMFGV
+466 INISAGLVFGV

-494 TVHSIEKESSIIG
+494 TIHSIEKESSIIG
-507 TLYALGVARRELM
+507 TLYALGGARREIM
-520 RHYLML
+520 HHYLML

-535 ILGFLAAVSPVGIPV
+535 ILGFLAAVSPVGISV

-601 SLIRNETKKKKQKAV
+601 SLMRNETKKKKQKTI

-659 YELCVH
+659 YELCIH

-671 ADTNYDYM
+671 ADTNYDY
-679 YTLKYPEKEVP
+679 
-690 DGGSPA
+690 
-696 LAKTM
+696 
-701 KKQIYGYNWDV
+701 NWDV
-712 MVLGIEKGNSYFDA
+712 TVLGIEKGNSYFDA

-776 AFYVFMDIDSA
+776 AFFVFMDIDSA

-864 AYSISLMKVFGFRTR
+864 AYSISLMKAFGFRTK

-885 LDGNFYIVLVSA
+885 LDGNFYIVLISA

>member
-1 MKTSFYTGKIEDE
+1 MQKI
-14 SAIYFDADH
+14 
-23 FNISSDGIVDVSD
+23 
-36 ELQKAVNMVVE
+36 LRKR
-47 EYGYGIVFVPE
+47 VF
-58 GKYLL
+58 
-63 SKTIYIPKAVRIIGY
+63 RD
-78 GEKRPEF
+78 
-85 ILKDNA
+85 LKEN
-91 LNFNISK
+91 L
-98 EDDKGHFRYLF
+98 FRYLALGLLIILCMYMIGSLVGAGETIVQGVDEQAEKNHVEDGQF
-109 WFVDRVVTEGTNVN
+109 TCFVPLSKDNNKVLAEHDVELEKMFYLDFAKQKETIRVFQNRQK
-123 ANDANPGTFYSAM
+123 
-136 SNVNINLGRE
+136 INLVALREGRLAEKE
-146 NDYAVAFRTHYAQ
+146 N
-159 HAFLAHITI
+159 
-168 NVNSG
+168 
-173 MAGIYDVGNEM
+173 
-184 EDIEIVG
+184 EIVLERRYAEEHQYTVG
-191 GNYGIITTKCSPG
+191 SQIMLGKIKFQVTGIATTPDYDAPLRKMS
-204 WPFVM
+204 
-209 VDTKFENQKK
+209 D
-219 AAIFTREAGLTIV
+219 TIV
-232 RTDVKNVPQFVEVQ
+232 DSKNFGTAFVGKRAYNKLKQSHLAAQSEEYLYAYRLKGTATSDDVKDFLNDFKVDADEISDLFFQDYWERTGGKVTDIDDGIDDLSKGAKKLADGLRKLNRYKNKLNLVP
-246 DGFFEKLY
+246 EKLF
-254 IEDSIF
+254 ES
-260 KNVDKL
+260 
-266 LNIALENNSLTS
+266 ALEQTEDALKENGTSVSLTE
-278 IYVKNCYLEKCNV
+278 KNYTDELNHM
-291 IVSYKDTENTIDNK
+291 ITSQS
-305 YDCAHINEYI
+305 
-315 HGITASD
+315 GITAMAWKSAKENLD
-322 EYPEKQIKDIL
+322 ALKQYKDGL
-333 YIGEKQIDYNV
+333 
-344 LYTDLKTLPEVK
+344 LSYTDGVEKAGEGASKLQDGMDEL
-356 QWINV
+356 
-361 KKNGLIGDGVTDDT
+361 KNGADEFIDEMDVNLANLQSFVT
-375 KVLKELI
+375 
-382 EKYTYLYFPQGE
+382 
-394 YLLTDTIKLKDDTVI
+394 
-409 IGLNPVSTKFILK
+409 
-422 DNAERF
+422 AED
-428 TGYGKGIAFIESG
+428 
-441 KSNIL
+441 
-446 FGIGIETGGKNPR
+446 NPR
-459 AIGLKWN
+459 IGASADDQK
-466 GDIDSYINDVKMFGV
+466 INISAGLVFGV

-494 TVHSIEKESSIIG
+494 TIHSIEKESSIIG
-507 TLYALGVARRELM
+507 TLYALGGARRELM
-520 RHYLML
+520 HHYLML
-526 PVVVTTLAG
+526 PVVVTTFAG

-601 SLIRNETKKKKQKAV
+601 SLMRNETKKKKQKTI

-659 YELCVH
+659 YELCIH

-671 ADTNYDYM
+671 ADTNYDY
-679 YTLKYPEKEVP
+679 
-690 DGGSPA
+690 
-696 LAKTM
+696 
-701 KKQIYGYNWDV
+701 NWDV
-712 MVLGIEKGNSYFDA
+712 TVLGIEKGNSYFDA

-740 LAQKYELSIGDE
+740 LAQKYELSVGDE

-864 AYSISLMKVFGFRTR
+864 AYSISLMKAFGFRTK

-885 LDGNFYIVLVSA
+885 LDGNFYIVLISA

>member
-1 MKTSFYTGKIEDE
+1 MQKI
-14 SAIYFDADH
+14 
-23 FNISSDGIVDVSD
+23 
-36 ELQKAVNMVVE
+36 LRKR
-47 EYGYGIVFVPE
+47 VF
-58 GKYLL
+58 
-63 SKTIYIPKAVRIIGY
+63 RD
-78 GEKRPEF
+78 
-85 ILKDNA
+85 LKEN
-91 LNFNISK
+91 L
-98 EDDKGHFRYLF
+98 FRYLALGLLIILCMYMIGSLVGAGETIVQGVDEQAEKNHVEDGQF
-109 WFVDRVVTEGTNVN
+109 TCFVPLSKDNNKVLAEHDVELEKMFYLDFAKQKETIRVFQNRQK
-123 ANDANPGTFYSAM
+123 
-136 SNVNINLGRE
+136 INLVALREGRLAEKE
-146 NDYAVAFRTHYAQ
+146 N
-159 HAFLAHITI
+159 
-168 NVNSG
+168 
-173 MAGIYDVGNEM
+173 
-184 EDIEIVG
+184 EIVLERRYAEEHQYTVG
-191 GNYGIITTKCSPG
+191 SQIMLGKIKFQVTGIATTPDYDAPLRKMS
-204 WPFVM
+204 
-209 VDTKFENQKK
+209 D
-219 AAIFTREAGLTIV
+219 TIV
-232 RTDVKNVPQFVEVQ
+232 DSKNFGTAFVGKRAYNKLKQSHLAAQSEEYLYAYRLKGTATSDDVKDFLNDFKVDADEISDLFFQDYWERTGGKVTDIDDGIDDLSKGAKKLADGLRKLNRYKNKLNLVP
-246 DGFFEKLY
+246 EKLF
-254 IEDSIF
+254 ES
-260 KNVDKL
+260 
-266 LNIALENNSLTS
+266 ALEQTEDALKENGTSVSLTE
-278 IYVKNCYLEKCNV
+278 KNYTDELNHM
-291 IVSYKDTENTIDNK
+291 ITSQS
-305 YDCAHINEYI
+305 
-315 HGITASD
+315 GITAMAWKSAKENLD
-322 EYPEKQIKDIL
+322 ALKQYKDGL
-333 YIGEKQIDYNV
+333 
-344 LYTDLKTLPEVK
+344 LSYTDGVEKAGEGASKLQDGMDEL
-356 QWINV
+356 
-361 KKNGLIGDGVTDDT
+361 KNGADEFIDEIDVNLANLQSFVT
-375 KVLKELI
+375 
-382 EKYTYLYFPQGE
+382 
-394 YLLTDTIKLKDDTVI
+394 
-409 IGLNPVSTKFILK
+409 
-422 DNAERF
+422 AED
-428 TGYGKGIAFIESG
+428 
-441 KSNIL
+441 
-446 FGIGIETGGKNPR
+446 NPR
-459 AIGLKWN
+459 IGASADDQK
-466 GDIDSYINDVKMFGV
+466 INISAGLVFGV

-494 TVHSIEKESSIIG
+494 TIHSIEKESSIIG
-507 TLYALGVARRELM
+507 TLYALGGARREIM
-520 RHYLML
+520 HHYLML

-535 ILGFLAAVSPVGIPV
+535 ILGFLAAVSPVGISV

-564 TVQVPVYLIL
+564 MVKVPLYLIL
-574 YGVFMPPVMACVVN
+574 YGIFMPPVMACVVN

-601 SLIRNETKKKKQKAV
+601 SLMRNETKKKKQKTI

-659 YELCVH
+659 YELCIH

-671 ADTNYDYM
+671 ADTNYDY
-679 YTLKYPEKEVP
+679 
-690 DGGSPA
+690 
-696 LAKTM
+696 
-701 KKQIYGYNWDV
+701 NWDV
-712 MVLGIEKGNSYFDA
+712 TVLGIEKGNSYFDA

-776 AFYVFMDIDSA
+776 AFFVFMDIDSA